1 METANKKFRY
11 SIRKFKVGVGSVLIA
26 TCLLGAGVST
36 PTAFATTETSTAT
49 QVEAAQPTS
58 ETEPTVQIT
67 GTVSTENTNS
77 ESKVAPEVK
86 EEAPVAEKAETA
98 TNSAEQNVVSEP
110 EKSEE
115 PTPAPAALTSE
126 AKEEVPAKTPKNKEI
141 DSKIQTILQELN
153 RDLKELEVFRE
164 YNGPDYSLQKSF
176 WTDLSRVGKQQM
188 EYIQT
193 LNEDSSDIDRV
204 YWELI
209 DFKNHIKMERLTREV
224 AQYRNKYANNPE
236 IEKEYKEHLEQ
247 TETNTYATQGAD
259 NLIISSNRAEQAL
272 ERIKEIAEKIE
283 GDNLKTEV
291 PKEAPKVAEKPKLD
305 FKVQTR
311 TTYKFLDFE
320 TKEQE
325 DPNLPLGK
333 KEERQKGER
342 GEESET
348 YQDVIVGDKI
358 VASTLIS
365 QNRKAPVNHL
375 IAKGT
380 LVEKHP
386 DTAPTAPEKPKLD
399 FTVKERVEREILD
412 YMVEEQDDASL
423 PLGQIKVLR
432 EGQKGELVKKYQDVI
447 VEGNVIASN
456 LLSEDRKAPVNHL
469 IAKGTL
475 VEKHPDTAP
484 TAPEKPK
491 LDFTVKERVERE
503 ILDYMVEEQDDASL
517 PLGQT
522 KVLREGQKGE
532 LVKKYQ
538 DVIVEGNVIASN
550 LLSEDRKA
558 PVNRLIA
565 KGTLVEKTPDA
576 PAPKAEEDTPTPAP
590 KVDEVPAPMP
600 DTPAP
605 KTEKEVPTPAPKEED
620 TPAPKVEEEIQ
631 EPKTEEKTP
640 ETKEETP
647 VPTPDA
653 APAPTPKEEAPKTE
667 EDAPTPAPETPKV
680 EEETE
685 APAPKAEEEVPTPDP
700 VPETPMDQPKME
712 EPKSEMPA
720 PAPKEDEVP
729 APMPDTPAPK
739 AEDEV
744 PAPTPM
750 PDTPMDKPKTDKV
763 ESDKQMPEAKQPEME
778 QPKAEDVPKEEM
790 PKSEQPKAEDSA
802 PKTAVPEVA
811 PKTAEKPNLDF
822 TTKERKVEEALPIKE
837 EIRYD
842 ASLPLGKSYLLQE
855 GKAGKKVSVY
865 QDVIVDGKV
874 VATNLL
880 SETVVEGQNRI
891 LVKGSLE
898 MKKEEV
904 KTTPSVQSN
913 PTMSQKG
920 APSANKATL
929 PATGEQRNNLAL
941 VGLGLAGISLAVV
954 ATAINKKSK
963 DQI

>member
-1 METANKKFRY
+1 METAKKKFRY

-36 PTAFATTETSTAT
+36 PTAFATTVASEST
-49 QVEAAQPTS
+49 QVEATQPTG

-67 GTVSTENTNS
+67 GTVSTENTNL
-77 ESKVAPEVK
+77 ESKVAPEAK
-86 EEAPVAEKAETA
+86 EEVPAISETPVAEKADPEVK
-98 TNSAEQNVVSEP
+98 SAEQNIASEP

-126 AKEEVPAKTPKNKEI
+126 AKEEISENTEVKNSPLQNLKKLVKE
-141 DSKIQTILQELN
+141 LE
-153 RDLKELEVFRE
+153 RDLEELEVFRD
-164 YNGPDYSLQKSF
+164 YTKSDYSLQKETWESF
-176 WTDLSRVGKQQM
+176 SSVGEADIKLAHTL
-188 EYIQT
+188 EEGDAKIQ
-193 LNEDSSDIDRV
+193 SV
-204 YWELI
+204 YGRLA
-209 DFKNHIKMERLTREV
+209 DFKHHITMERLTREV
-224 AQYRNKYANNPE
+224 AQYRTKYAGDQK
-236 IEKEYKEHLEQ
+236 IEEEYKQHLEQ
-247 TETNTYATQGAD
+247 REDSGTFSQEGD
-259 NLIISSNRAEQAL
+259 PLRRSVEKSEQAL
-272 ERIKEIAEKIE
+272 QRIKERAEEIE

-291 PKEAPKVAEKPKLD
+291 PKEAPRVAEKPKLD

-311 TTYKFLDFE
+311 TTYQFLDFE

-325 DPNLPLGK
+325 DPNLPLGE

-348 YQDVIVGDKI
+348 YQDVIVGDTI

-365 QNRKAPVNHL
+365 KKRKEPVDHL

-386 DTAPTAPEKPKLD
+386 DTAPTAPEKPKLE

-423 PLGQIKVLR
+423 PLGQTKVLR

-456 LLSEDRKAPVNHL
+456 LLSEDRKAPVNRL
-469 IAKGTL
+469 IAKNML

-491 LDFTVKERVERE
+491 LEFTVKERVERE

-565 KGTLVEKTPDA
+565 KGMLVEKTPDITS
-576 PAPKAEEDTPTPAP
+576 KAEDEALKPMEPEADKPTP
-590 KVDEVPAPMP
+590 
-600 DTPAP
+600 
-605 KTEKEVPTPAPKEED
+605 PTP
-620 TPAPKVEEEIQ
+620 
-631 EPKTEEKTP
+631 
-640 ETKEETP
+640 
-647 VPTPDA
+647 
-653 APAPTPKEEAPKTE
+653 EAPKTE
-667 EDAPTPAPETPKV
+667 MSDAEQPKV
-680 EEETE
+680 DKPQME
-685 APAPKAEEEVPTPDP
+685 A
-700 VPETPMDQPKME
+700 
-712 EPKSEMPA
+712 
-720 PAPKEDEVP
+720 
-729 APMPDTPAPK
+729 
-739 AEDEV
+739 
-744 PAPTPM
+744 
-750 PDTPMDKPKTDKV
+750 PKTDKV

-778 QPKAEDVPKEEM
+778 QPKAEDMPKEEM
-790 PKSEQPKAEDSA
+790 PKAEKPKAEDSA

-811 PKTAEKPNLDF
+811 PKTAEKPKLDF
-822 TTKERKVEEALPIKE
+822 ITKERKVEEALPIKE

-842 ASLPLGKSYLLQE
+842 ASLALGKSYLLQE

-913 PTMSQKG
+913 PTLSHKG

>member
-1 METANKKFRY
+1 
-11 SIRKFKVGVGSVLIA
+11 A

-36 PTAFATTETSTAT
+36 PTTFATTETSTAT
-49 QVEAAQPTS
+49 QVEATQPTS

-77 ESKVAPEVK
+77 ESKVTPEVK
-86 EEAPVAEKAETA
+86 KEAPVAEKAETA
-98 TNSAEQNVVSEP
+98 TKSAEQKVASEP
-110 EKSEE
+110 EKTEE
-115 PTPAPAALTSE
+115 PTPTPAALTSE
-126 AKEEVPAKTPKNKEI
+126 AKEEVSAETPKNEEI
-141 DSKIQTILQELN
+141 DLKIQDILQELD
-153 RDLKELEVFRE
+153 RDLKELEVFRD
-164 YNGPDYSLQKSF
+164 YTGSDYSLQKMLWADSLEF
-176 WTDLSRVGKQQM
+176 GKKHMDYVRNLKKGTPTKADYVKLS
-188 EYIQT
+188 
-193 LNEDSSDIDRV
+193 
-204 YWELI
+204 
-209 DFKNHIKMERLTREV
+209 DFKHYITMERLTREV
-224 AQYRNKYANNPE
+224 AQYREKYVGDSE
-236 IEKEYKEHLEQ
+236 IEKEYKAHLEQ
-247 TETNTYATQGAD
+247 REDSGTFSQEGD
-259 NLIISSNRAEQAL
+259 LLRISVERSEQAL
-272 ERIKEIAEKIE
+272 KRIKERAEEIE

-305 FKVQTR
+305 FKVQKR
-311 TTYKFLDFE
+311 TTYQFLDFE

-325 DPNLPLGK
+325 DPNLPLGEK
-333 KEERQKGER
+333 VERQKGER
-342 GEESET
+342 GEASET

-358 VASTLIS
+358 VASILIS
-365 QNRKAPVNHL
+365 QNRKAPVDHL
-375 IAKGT
+375 IAKGI

-432 EGQKGELVKKYQDVI
+432 EGQK
-447 VEGNVIASN
+447 S
-456 LLSEDRKAPVNHL
+456 
-469 IAKGTL
+469 
-475 VEKHPDTAP
+475 
-484 TAPEKPK
+484 
-491 LDFTVKERVERE
+491 
-503 ILDYMVEEQDDASL
+503 
-517 PLGQT
+517 
-522 KVLREGQKGE
+522 E

-576 PAPKAEEDTPTPAP
+576 PAPKAEEDTP
-590 KVDEVPAPMP
+590 
-600 DTPAP
+600 
-605 KTEKEVPTPAPKEED
+605 
-620 TPAPKVEEEIQ
+620 
-631 EPKTEEKTP
+631 
-640 ETKEETP
+640 
-647 VPTPDA
+647 
-653 APAPTPKEEAPKTE
+653 
-667 EDAPTPAPETPKV
+667 
-680 EEETE
+680 
-685 APAPKAEEEVPTPDP
+685 
-700 VPETPMDQPKME
+700 
-712 EPKSEMPA
+712 
-720 PAPKEDEVP
+720 
-729 APMPDTPAPK
+729 
-739 AEDEV
+739 
-744 PAPTPM
+744 
-750 PDTPMDKPKTDKV
+750 MDKPKTDKV
-763 ESDKQMPEAKQPEME
+763 ESDKQMPEAKQPEMK
-778 QPKAEDVPKEEM
+778 QPKAEDMPKEEM
-790 PKSEQPKAEDSA
+790 PKAEQPNAEDSA

-811 PKTAEKPNLDF
+811 PKTAEKPKLDF
-822 TTKERKVEEALPIKE
+822 ATKERKVEEALLIKE

-842 ASLPLGKSYLLQE
+842 ASLALGKSYLLQE

-874 VATNLL
+874 VSTNLL

-941 VGLGLAGISLAVV
+941 VGLGLAGISLAVI

>member
-1 METANKKFRY
+1 METAKKKFRY

-26 TCLLGAGVST
+26 TCLLGAGVSI
-36 PTAFATTETSTAT
+36 PTAFATTVASEST
-49 QVEAAQPTS
+49 QVEATQPTG

-67 GTVSTENTNS
+67 GTVSTENTNL
-77 ESKVAPEVK
+77 ESKVAPEAK
-86 EEAPVAEKAETA
+86 EEVPATSETPVAEKADPEVK
-98 TNSAEQNVVSEP
+98 SAEQNIASEP

-126 AKEEVPAKTPKNKEI
+126 AKEEISENTEVKNSPLQNLKKLVKE
-141 DSKIQTILQELN
+141 LE
-153 RDLKELEVFRE
+153 RDLEELEVFRD
-164 YNGPDYSLQKSF
+164 YTKSDYSLQKETWESF
-176 WTDLSRVGKQQM
+176 LSVGEADIKLAHTL
-188 EYIQT
+188 EEGDAKIQ
-193 LNEDSSDIDRV
+193 SV
-204 YWELI
+204 YGRLA
-209 DFKNHIKMERLTREV
+209 DFKHHITMERLTREV
-224 AQYRNKYANNPE
+224 AQYRKKYINDPE
-236 IEKEYKEHLEQ
+236 IEKEYKTYLEQ
-247 TETNTYATQGAD
+247 REDSGTFSQEGDLLRVSVGNSEA
-259 NLIISSNRAEQAL
+259 AL
-272 ERIKEIAEKIE
+272 ERIKERAEKIE

-291 PKEAPKVAEKPKLD
+291 PKEAPRVAEKPKLD

-311 TTYKFLDFE
+311 TTYQFLDFE

-325 DPNLPLGK
+325 DPNLPLGE

-348 YQDVIVGDKI
+348 YQDVIVGDTI

-365 QNRKAPVNHL
+365 KKRKDPVDHL

-423 PLGQIKVLR
+423 PI
-432 EGQKGELVKKYQDVI
+432 
-447 VEGNVIASN
+447 
-456 LLSEDRKAPVNHL
+456 
-469 IAKGTL
+469 
-475 VEKHPDTAP
+475 
-484 TAPEKPK
+484 
-491 LDFTVKERVERE
+491 
-503 ILDYMVEEQDDASL
+503 
-517 PLGQT
+517 GQT

-565 KGTLVEKTPDA
+565 KNMLVEKHPDTAPTAPEKPKLEFTVKERVEREILDYMVEEQDDASLPLGQTKVLREGQKGELIKKYQDVIVEGNVIASNLLSEDRKAPVNRLIAKGTLVEKTPDITS
-576 PAPKAEEDTPTPAP
+576 KAEDEALKPMEPEADKPTP
-590 KVDEVPAPMP
+590 
-600 DTPAP
+600 
-605 KTEKEVPTPAPKEED
+605 PTP
-620 TPAPKVEEEIQ
+620 
-631 EPKTEEKTP
+631 
-640 ETKEETP
+640 
-647 VPTPDA
+647 
-653 APAPTPKEEAPKTE
+653 EAPKTE
-667 EDAPTPAPETPKV
+667 MSDAEQPKV
-680 EEETE
+680 DKPQME
-685 APAPKAEEEVPTPDP
+685 A
-700 VPETPMDQPKME
+700 
-712 EPKSEMPA
+712 
-720 PAPKEDEVP
+720 
-729 APMPDTPAPK
+729 
-739 AEDEV
+739 
-744 PAPTPM
+744 
-750 PDTPMDKPKTDKV
+750 PKTDKV

-778 QPKAEDVPKEEM
+778 QPKAEDMPKEEM
-790 PKSEQPKAEDSA
+790 PKAEQPKAEDSA

-811 PKTAEKPNLDF
+811 PKTAEKPKLDF

-842 ASLPLGKSYLLQE
+842 ASLALGKSYLLQE

-913 PTMSQKG
+913 PTLSHKG

-963 DQI
+963 NQI

>member
-36 PTAFATTETSTAT
+36 PTTFATTETSTAT
-49 QVEAAQPTS
+49 QVEATQPTS

-77 ESKVAPEVK
+77 ESKVTPEVK
-86 EEAPVAEKAETA
+86 KEAPVAEKVETA
-98 TNSAEQNVVSEP
+98 TKSAEQKVASEP
-110 EKSEE
+110 EKTEE
-115 PTPAPAALTSE
+115 PTPTPAALTSE
-126 AKEEVPAKTPKNKEI
+126 AKEEVSAETPKNEEI
-141 DSKIQTILQELN
+141 DLKIQDILQELD
-153 RDLKELEVFRE
+153 RDLKELEVFRD
-164 YNGPDYSLQKSF
+164 YTGSDYSLQKMLWADSLEF
-176 WTDLSRVGKQQM
+176 GKKHMDYVRNLKKGTPTKADYVKLS
-188 EYIQT
+188 
-193 LNEDSSDIDRV
+193 
-204 YWELI
+204 
-209 DFKNHIKMERLTREV
+209 DFKHYITMERLTREV
-224 AQYRNKYANNPE
+224 AQYREKYVGDSE
-236 IEKEYKEHLEQ
+236 IEKEYKAHLEQ
-247 TETNTYATQGAD
+247 REDSGTFSQEGD
-259 NLIISSNRAEQAL
+259 LLRISVERSEQAL
-272 ERIKEIAEKIE
+272 KRIKERAEEIE

-305 FKVQTR
+305 FKVQKR
-311 TTYKFLDFE
+311 TTYQFLDFE

-325 DPNLPLGK
+325 DPNLPLGEK
-333 KEERQKGER
+333 VERQKGER
-342 GEESET
+342 GEASET

-358 VASTLIS
+358 VASILIS
-365 QNRKAPVNHL
+365 QNRKAPVDHL

-432 EGQKGELVKKYQDVI
+432 EGQK
-447 VEGNVIASN
+447 S
-456 LLSEDRKAPVNHL
+456 
-469 IAKGTL
+469 
-475 VEKHPDTAP
+475 
-484 TAPEKPK
+484 
-491 LDFTVKERVERE
+491 
-503 ILDYMVEEQDDASL
+503 
-517 PLGQT
+517 
-522 KVLREGQKGE
+522 E

-576 PAPKAEEDTPTPAP
+576 PAPKAEEDTP
-590 KVDEVPAPMP
+590 
-600 DTPAP
+600 
-605 KTEKEVPTPAPKEED
+605 
-620 TPAPKVEEEIQ
+620 
-631 EPKTEEKTP
+631 
-640 ETKEETP
+640 
-647 VPTPDA
+647 
-653 APAPTPKEEAPKTE
+653 
-667 EDAPTPAPETPKV
+667 
-680 EEETE
+680 
-685 APAPKAEEEVPTPDP
+685 
-700 VPETPMDQPKME
+700 
-712 EPKSEMPA
+712 
-720 PAPKEDEVP
+720 
-729 APMPDTPAPK
+729 
-739 AEDEV
+739 
-744 PAPTPM
+744 
-750 PDTPMDKPKTDKV
+750 MDKPKTDKV
-763 ESDKQMPEAKQPEME
+763 ESDKQMPEAKQPEMK
-778 QPKAEDVPKEEM
+778 QPKAEDMPKEEM
-790 PKSEQPKAEDSA
+790 PKAEQPNAEDSA

-811 PKTAEKPNLDF
+811 PKTAEKPKLDF
-822 TTKERKVEEALPIKE
+822 ATKERKVEEALLIKE

-842 ASLPLGKSYLLQE
+842 ASLALGKSYLLQE

-874 VATNLL
+874 VSTNLL

-941 VGLGLAGISLAVV
+941 VGLGLAGISLAVI

>member
-1 METANKKFRY
+1 METAKKKFRY

-26 TCLLGAGVST
+26 TCLLGAGVSI
-36 PTAFATTETSTAT
+36 PTAFATTVASEST
-49 QVEAAQPTS
+49 QVEATQPTG

-67 GTVSTENTNS
+67 GTVSTENTNL
-77 ESKVAPEVK
+77 ESKVAPEAK
-86 EEAPVAEKAETA
+86 EEVPAISETPVAEKADPEVK
-98 TNSAEQNVVSEP
+98 SAEQNIASEP

-126 AKEEVPAKTPKNKEI
+126 AKEEISENTEVKNSPLQNLKKLVKE
-141 DSKIQTILQELN
+141 LE
-153 RDLKELEVFRE
+153 RDLEELEVFRD
-164 YNGPDYSLQKSF
+164 YTKSDYSLQKETWESF
-176 WTDLSRVGKQQM
+176 SSVGEADIKLAHTL
-188 EYIQT
+188 EEGDAKIQ
-193 LNEDSSDIDRV
+193 SV
-204 YWELI
+204 YGRLA
-209 DFKNHIKMERLTREV
+209 DFKHHITMERLTREV
-224 AQYRNKYANNPE
+224 AQYRKKYINDPE
-236 IEKEYKEHLEQ
+236 IEKEYKTYLEQ
-247 TETNTYATQGAD
+247 REDSGTFSQEGDLLRVSVGNSEA
-259 NLIISSNRAEQAL
+259 AL
-272 ERIKEIAEKIE
+272 ERIKERAEKIE

-291 PKEAPKVAEKPKLD
+291 PKEAPRVAEKPKLD

-311 TTYKFLDFE
+311 TTYQFLDFE

-325 DPNLPLGK
+325 DPNLPLGE

-348 YQDVIVGDKI
+348 YQDVIVGDTI

-365 QNRKAPVNHL
+365 KKRK
-375 IAKGT
+375 
-380 LVEKHP
+380 E
-386 DTAPTAPEKPKLD
+386 
-399 FTVKERVEREILD
+399 
-412 YMVEEQDDASL
+412 
-423 PLGQIKVLR
+423 
-432 EGQKGELVKKYQDVI
+432 
-447 VEGNVIASN
+447 
-456 LLSEDRKAPVNHL
+456 PVNHL

-565 KGTLVEKTPDA
+565 KNMLVEKHPDTAPTAPEKPKLDFTVKERVEREILDYMVEEQDDASLPLGQTKVLREGQKGELVKKYQDVIVEGNVIASNLLSEDRKAPVNRLIAKGMLVEKTPDITS
-576 PAPKAEEDTPTPAP
+576 KAEDEALKPMEPEAGKPTP
-590 KVDEVPAPMP
+590 
-600 DTPAP
+600 
-605 KTEKEVPTPAPKEED
+605 PTP
-620 TPAPKVEEEIQ
+620 
-631 EPKTEEKTP
+631 
-640 ETKEETP
+640 
-647 VPTPDA
+647 
-653 APAPTPKEEAPKTE
+653 EAPKTE
-667 EDAPTPAPETPKV
+667 MSDAEQPKV
-680 EEETE
+680 DKPQME
-685 APAPKAEEEVPTPDP
+685 A
-700 VPETPMDQPKME
+700 
-712 EPKSEMPA
+712 
-720 PAPKEDEVP
+720 
-729 APMPDTPAPK
+729 
-739 AEDEV
+739 
-744 PAPTPM
+744 
-750 PDTPMDKPKTDKV
+750 PKTDKV

-778 QPKAEDVPKEEM
+778 QPKAEDMPKEEM
-790 PKSEQPKAEDSA
+790 PKAEHPKAEDST

-811 PKTAEKPNLDF
+811 PKTAEKPKLDF

-842 ASLPLGKSYLLQE
+842 ASLALGKSYLLQE

-913 PTMSQKG
+913 PTLSHKG

-941 VGLGLAGISLAVV
+941 VGLGLAGISLTVV

>member
-1 METANKKFRY
+1 METAKKKFRY

-26 TCLLGAGVST
+26 TCLLGAGVSI
-36 PTAFATTETSTAT
+36 PTAFATTVASEST
-49 QVEAAQPTS
+49 QVEATQPTG

-67 GTVSTENTNS
+67 GTVSTENTNL
-77 ESKVAPEVK
+77 ESKVAPEAK
-86 EEAPVAEKAETA
+86 EEVPATSETPVAEKADPEVK
-98 TNSAEQNVVSEP
+98 SAEQNIASEP

-126 AKEEVPAKTPKNKEI
+126 AKEEVSENTEVKNSPLQNLKKLVKE
-141 DSKIQTILQELN
+141 LE
-153 RDLKELEVFRE
+153 RDLEELEVFRD
-164 YNGPDYSLQKSF
+164 YTKSDYSLQKETWESF
-176 WTDLSRVGKQQM
+176 SSVGEADIKLAHTL
-188 EYIQT
+188 EEGDAKIQ
-193 LNEDSSDIDRV
+193 SV
-204 YWELI
+204 YGRLA
-209 DFKNHIKMERLTREV
+209 DFKHHITMERLTREV
-224 AQYRNKYANNPE
+224 AQYRTKYAGDQK
-236 IEKEYKEHLEQ
+236 IEEEYKQHLEQ
-247 TETNTYATQGAD
+247 REDSGTFSQEGD
-259 NLIISSNRAEQAL
+259 PLRRSVEKSEQAL
-272 ERIKEIAEKIE
+272 QRIKERAEEIE

-291 PKEAPKVAEKPKLD
+291 PKEAPRVAEKPKLD

-311 TTYKFLDFE
+311 TTYQFLDFE

-325 DPNLPLGK
+325 DPNLPLGE

-348 YQDVIVGDKI
+348 YQDVIVGDTI

-365 QNRKAPVNHL
+365 KKRKEPVNHL

-386 DTAPTAPEKPKLD
+386 DTAPTAPEKPKLE

-423 PLGQIKVLR
+423 PLGQTKVLR

-456 LLSEDRKAPVNHL
+456 LLSEDRKAPVNRL
-469 IAKGTL
+469 IAKNML

-565 KGTLVEKTPDA
+565 KGTLVEKTPDITS
-576 PAPKAEEDTPTPAP
+576 KAEDEALKPMEPEADKPTP
-590 KVDEVPAPMP
+590 
-600 DTPAP
+600 
-605 KTEKEVPTPAPKEED
+605 PTP
-620 TPAPKVEEEIQ
+620 
-631 EPKTEEKTP
+631 
-640 ETKEETP
+640 
-647 VPTPDA
+647 
-653 APAPTPKEEAPKTE
+653 EAPKTE
-667 EDAPTPAPETPKV
+667 MSDAEQPKV
-680 EEETE
+680 DKPQME
-685 APAPKAEEEVPTPDP
+685 A
-700 VPETPMDQPKME
+700 
-712 EPKSEMPA
+712 
-720 PAPKEDEVP
+720 
-729 APMPDTPAPK
+729 
-739 AEDEV
+739 
-744 PAPTPM
+744 
-750 PDTPMDKPKTDKV
+750 PKTDKV

-778 QPKAEDVPKEEM
+778 QPKAEDMPKEEM
-790 PKSEQPKAEDSA
+790 PKAEQPKAEDST

-811 PKTAEKPNLDF
+811 PKTAEKPKLDF
-822 TTKERKVEEALPIKE
+822 ITKERKVEEALPIKE

-842 ASLPLGKSYLLQE
+842 ASLALGKSYLLQE

-913 PTMSQKG
+913 PTLSHKG

-929 PATGEQRNNLAL
+929 PETGEQRNNLAL
-941 VGLGLAGISLAVV
+941 VGLGLAGISLTVV

>member
-1 METANKKFRY
+1 METAKKKFRY

-36 PTAFATTETSTAT
+36 TTAFATTVISEST
-49 QVEAAQPTS
+49 QVEATQPTG

-67 GTVSTENTNS
+67 GTVSTENTNL
-77 ESKVAPEVK
+77 ESKVAPEAK
-86 EEAPVAEKAETA
+86 EEVPATSETPVAEKADPEVK
-98 TNSAEQNVVSEP
+98 SAEQNIASEP

-126 AKEEVPAKTPKNKEI
+126 AKEEVSENTEVKNSPLQNLKKLVKE
-141 DSKIQTILQELN
+141 LE
-153 RDLKELEVFRE
+153 RDLEELEVFRD
-164 YNGPDYSLQKSF
+164 YTKSDYSLQKETWESF
-176 WTDLSRVGKQQM
+176 LSVGEADIKLAHTL
-188 EYIQT
+188 EEGDAKIQ
-193 LNEDSSDIDRV
+193 SV
-204 YWELI
+204 YGRLA
-209 DFKNHIKMERLTREV
+209 DFKHHITMERLTREV
-224 AQYRNKYANNPE
+224 AQYRKKYINDPE
-236 IEKEYKEHLEQ
+236 IEKEYKTYLEQ
-247 TETNTYATQGAD
+247 REDSGTFSQEGDLLRVSVGNSEA
-259 NLIISSNRAEQAL
+259 AL
-272 ERIKEIAEKIE
+272 ERIKERAEKIE

-291 PKEAPKVAEKPKLD
+291 PKEAPRVAEKPKLD
-305 FKVQTR
+305 FKVQKR
-311 TTYKFLDFE
+311 TTYQFLDFE

-325 DPNLPLGK
+325 DPNLPLGE

-348 YQDVIVGDKI
+348 YQDVIVGDTI

-365 QNRKAPVNHL
+365 KKRKEPVDHL

-423 PLGQIKVLR
+423 PLGQTRVLR

-456 LLSEDRKAPVNHL
+456 LLSEDRKAPVNRL
-469 IAKGTL
+469 IAKNML

-491 LDFTVKERVERE
+491 LEFTVKERVERE

-565 KGTLVEKTPDA
+565 KGMLVEKTPDITSKA
-576 PAPKAEEDTPTPAP
+576 EDEALKPMEPEADKPTPPAP
-590 KVDEVPAPMP
+590 
-600 DTPAP
+600 
-605 KTEKEVPTPAPKEED
+605 
-620 TPAPKVEEEIQ
+620 
-631 EPKTEEKTP
+631 
-640 ETKEETP
+640 
-647 VPTPDA
+647 
-653 APAPTPKEEAPKTE
+653 EAPKTE
-667 EDAPTPAPETPKV
+667 MSDAEQPKV
-680 EEETE
+680 DKPQME
-685 APAPKAEEEVPTPDP
+685 A
-700 VPETPMDQPKME
+700 
-712 EPKSEMPA
+712 
-720 PAPKEDEVP
+720 
-729 APMPDTPAPK
+729 
-739 AEDEV
+739 
-744 PAPTPM
+744 
-750 PDTPMDKPKTDKV
+750 PKTDKV

-778 QPKAEDVPKEEM
+778 QPKAEDMPKEEM
-790 PKSEQPKAEDSA
+790 PKAEQPKAGDSA

-811 PKTAEKPNLDF
+811 PKTAEKPKLDF

-842 ASLPLGKSYLLQE
+842 ASLALGKSYLLQE

-904 KTTPSVQSN
+904 EITPSVQSN
-913 PTMSQKG
+913 PTLSHKG

-929 PATGEQRNNLAL
+929 PATGEQRNNLSL

>member
-26 TCLLGAGVST
+26 TCLLGARVST
-36 PTAFATTETSTAT
+36 PTAFAVTDSSTAT
-49 QVEAAQPTS
+49 QVEATQPMS

-86 EEAPVAEKAETA
+86 EEVPVAEKAETV
-98 TNSAEQNVVSEP
+98 TKSAEQKVASEP
-110 EKSEE
+110 EKTEE
-115 PTPAPAALTSE
+115 STPAPAALTSE
-126 AKEEVPAKTPKNKEI
+126 AKDIEQENVEVKNSPLQNLKKLVKE
-141 DSKIQTILQELN
+141 LE
-153 RDLKELEVFRE
+153 RDLEELEVFRD
-164 YNGPDYSLQKSF
+164 YTRSDYSLQKETWESF
-176 WTDLSRVGKQQM
+176 FSVGEADMKLAHTL
-188 EYIQT
+188 EEGDAKIQ
-193 LNEDSSDIDRV
+193 SV
-204 YWELI
+204 YGRLA
-209 DFKNHIKMERLTREV
+209 DFKHHITMERLTREV
-224 AQYRNKYANNPE
+224 AQYRKKYINDPE
-236 IEKEYKEHLEQ
+236 IEKEYKTYLEQ
-247 TETNTYATQGAD
+247 REDSGTFSQEGDLLRVSVGNSEA
-259 NLIISSNRAEQAL
+259 AL
-272 ERIKEIAEKIE
+272 ERIKERAEKIE

-305 FKVQTR
+305 FKVQKR
-311 TTYKFLDFE
+311 TTYQFLDFE

-325 DPNLPLGK
+325 DPNLPLGEK
-333 KEERQKGER
+333 VERQKGER
-342 GEESET
+342 GEASET

-365 QNRKAPVNHL
+365 KKRKDPVDHL

-423 PLGQIKVLR
+423 PLGQTKVLR
-432 EGQKGELVKKYQDVI
+432 EGQKGEVVKKYQDVI

-469 IAKGTL
+469 IAKNIL

-576 PAPKAEEDTPTPAP
+576 PAPKAEE
-590 KVDEVPAPMP
+590 
-600 DTPAP
+600 
-605 KTEKEVPTPAPKEED
+605 
-620 TPAPKVEEEIQ
+620 
-631 EPKTEEKTP
+631 
-640 ETKEETP
+640 
-647 VPTPDA
+647 
-653 APAPTPKEEAPKTE
+653 
-667 EDAPTPAPETPKV
+667 
-680 EEETE
+680 
-685 APAPKAEEEVPTPDP
+685 
-700 VPETPMDQPKME
+700 
-712 EPKSEMPA
+712 
-720 PAPKEDEVP
+720 
-729 APMPDTPAPK
+729 
-739 AEDEV
+739 EV

-750 PDTPMDKPKTDKV
+750 PETPMDKPKTDKV
-763 ESDKQMPEAKQPEME
+763 ESDKQMPEAKQP
-778 QPKAEDVPKEEM
+778 KAEDMPKEEM
-790 PKSEQPKAEDSA
+790 PKAEQPKAENSA

-811 PKTAEKPNLDF
+811 PKTAEKPKLDF

-842 ASLPLGKSYLLQE
+842 TSLALGKSYLLQE

-913 PTMSQKG
+913 PTLSHKG

-941 VGLGLAGISLAVV
+941 VGLGLAGISLVVV

>member
-1 METANKKFRY
+1 METAKKKFRY

-36 PTAFATTETSTAT
+36 TTAFATTVTSEST
-49 QVEAAQPTS
+49 QVEATQPTG

-67 GTVSTENTNS
+67 GTVSTENTNL
-77 ESKVAPEVK
+77 ESKVAPEAK
-86 EEAPVAEKAETA
+86 EEVPATSETPVAEKADPEVK
-98 TNSAEQNVVSEP
+98 SAEQNIASEP

-126 AKEEVPAKTPKNKEI
+126 AKEEISENTEVKNSPLQNLKKLVKE
-141 DSKIQTILQELN
+141 LE
-153 RDLKELEVFRE
+153 RDLEELEVFRD
-164 YNGPDYSLQKSF
+164 YTKSDYSLQKETWESF
-176 WTDLSRVGKQQM
+176 SSVGEADIKLAHTL
-188 EYIQT
+188 EEGDAKIQ
-193 LNEDSSDIDRV
+193 SV
-204 YWELI
+204 YGRLA
-209 DFKNHIKMERLTREV
+209 DFKHHITMERLTREV
-224 AQYRNKYANNPE
+224 AQYRTKYAGDQK
-236 IEKEYKEHLEQ
+236 IEEEYKQHLEQ
-247 TETNTYATQGAD
+247 REDSGTFSQEGD
-259 NLIISSNRAEQAL
+259 PLRRSVEKSEQAL
-272 ERIKEIAEKIE
+272 QRIKERAEEIE

-291 PKEAPKVAEKPKLD
+291 PKEAPRVAEKPKLD

-311 TTYKFLDFE
+311 TTYQFLDFE

-325 DPNLPLGK
+325 DPNLPLGE

-348 YQDVIVGDKI
+348 YQDVIVGDTI

-365 QNRKAPVNHL
+365 KKRKEPV
-375 IAKGT
+375 
-380 LVEKHP
+380 
-386 DTAPTAPEKPKLD
+386 D
-399 FTVKERVEREILD
+399 
-412 YMVEEQDDASL
+412 
-423 PLGQIKVLR
+423 
-432 EGQKGELVKKYQDVI
+432 
-447 VEGNVIASN
+447 
-456 LLSEDRKAPVNHL
+456 HL

-565 KGTLVEKTPDA
+565 KGMLVEKTPDITS
-576 PAPKAEEDTPTPAP
+576 KAEDEALKPMEPEADKPTP
-590 KVDEVPAPMP
+590 
-600 DTPAP
+600 
-605 KTEKEVPTPAPKEED
+605 PTP
-620 TPAPKVEEEIQ
+620 
-631 EPKTEEKTP
+631 
-640 ETKEETP
+640 
-647 VPTPDA
+647 
-653 APAPTPKEEAPKTE
+653 EAPKTE
-667 EDAPTPAPETPKV
+667 MSDAEQPKV
-680 EEETE
+680 DKPQME
-685 APAPKAEEEVPTPDP
+685 A
-700 VPETPMDQPKME
+700 
-712 EPKSEMPA
+712 
-720 PAPKEDEVP
+720 
-729 APMPDTPAPK
+729 
-739 AEDEV
+739 
-744 PAPTPM
+744 
-750 PDTPMDKPKTDKV
+750 PKTDKV

-778 QPKAEDVPKEEM
+778 QPKAEDMPKEEM
-790 PKSEQPKAEDSA
+790 PKAEQPKAEDSA

-811 PKTAEKPNLDF
+811 PKTAEKPKLDF
-822 TTKERKVEEALPIKE
+822 ITKERKVEEALPIKE

-842 ASLPLGKSYLLQE
+842 ASLALGKSYLLQE

-913 PTMSQKG
+913 PTLSHKG

-941 VGLGLAGISLAVV
+941 VGLGLAGISLTVV

>member
-36 PTAFATTETSTAT
+36 PTTFATTETSTAT
-49 QVEAAQPTS
+49 QVEATQPTS

-77 ESKVAPEVK
+77 ESKVTPEVK
-86 EEAPVAEKAETA
+86 KEAPVAEKAETA
-98 TNSAEQNVVSEP
+98 TKSAEQKVASEP
-110 EKSEE
+110 EKTEE
-115 PTPAPAALTSE
+115 PTPTPAALTSE
-126 AKEEVPAKTPKNKEI
+126 AKEEVSAETPKNEEI
-141 DSKIQTILQELN
+141 DLKIQDILQELD
-153 RDLKELEVFRE
+153 RDLKELEVFRD
-164 YNGPDYSLQKSF
+164 YTGSDYSLQKMLWADSLEF
-176 WTDLSRVGKQQM
+176 GKKHMDYVRNLKKGTPTKADYVKLS
-188 EYIQT
+188 
-193 LNEDSSDIDRV
+193 
-204 YWELI
+204 
-209 DFKNHIKMERLTREV
+209 DFKHYITMERLTREV
-224 AQYRNKYANNPE
+224 AQYREKYVGDSE
-236 IEKEYKEHLEQ
+236 IEKEYKAHLEQ
-247 TETNTYATQGAD
+247 REDSGTFSQEGD
-259 NLIISSNRAEQAL
+259 LLRISVERSEQAL
-272 ERIKEIAEKIE
+272 KRIKERAEEIE

-305 FKVQTR
+305 FKVQKR
-311 TTYKFLDFE
+311 TTYQFLDFE

-325 DPNLPLGK
+325 DPNLPLGEK
-333 KEERQKGER
+333 VERQKGER
-342 GEESET
+342 GEASET

-358 VASTLIS
+358 VASILIS
-365 QNRKAPVNHL
+365 QNRKAPVDHL

-432 EGQKGELVKKYQDVI
+432 EGQKSELVKKYQDVI

-456 LLSEDRKAPVNHL
+456 L
-469 IAKGTL
+469 
-475 VEKHPDTAP
+475 
-484 TAPEKPK
+484 
-491 LDFTVKERVERE
+491 F
-503 ILDYMVEEQDDASL
+503 
-517 PLGQT
+517 
-522 KVLREGQKGE
+522 
-532 LVKKYQ
+532 
-538 DVIVEGNVIASN
+538 
-550 LLSEDRKA
+550 SEDRKA

-576 PAPKAEEDTPTPAP
+576 PAPKAEEDTP
-590 KVDEVPAPMP
+590 
-600 DTPAP
+600 
-605 KTEKEVPTPAPKEED
+605 
-620 TPAPKVEEEIQ
+620 
-631 EPKTEEKTP
+631 
-640 ETKEETP
+640 
-647 VPTPDA
+647 
-653 APAPTPKEEAPKTE
+653 
-667 EDAPTPAPETPKV
+667 
-680 EEETE
+680 
-685 APAPKAEEEVPTPDP
+685 
-700 VPETPMDQPKME
+700 
-712 EPKSEMPA
+712 
-720 PAPKEDEVP
+720 
-729 APMPDTPAPK
+729 
-739 AEDEV
+739 
-744 PAPTPM
+744 
-750 PDTPMDKPKTDKV
+750 MDKPKTDKV
-763 ESDKQMPEAKQPEME
+763 ESDKQMPEAKQPEMK
-778 QPKAEDVPKEEM
+778 QPKAEDMPKEEM
-790 PKSEQPKAEDSA
+790 PKAEQPNAEDSA

-811 PKTAEKPNLDF
+811 PKTAEKPKLDF
-822 TTKERKVEEALPIKE
+822 ATKERKVEEALLIKE

-842 ASLPLGKSYLLQE
+842 ASLALGKSYLLQE

-874 VATNLL
+874 VSTNLL

-941 VGLGLAGISLAVV
+941 VGLGLAGISLAVI

>member
-26 TCLLGAGVST
+26 TCLLGVGVST
-36 PTAFATTETSTAT
+36 PTAFATTVASEPT
-49 QVEAAQPTS
+49 QVEVAQPTS

-67 GTVSTENTNS
+67 GTVSTENINS
-77 ESKVAPEVK
+77 ESKVAPEAK
-86 EEAPVAEKAETA
+86 EEVPAISETPVAEKADPEVK
-98 TNSAEQNVVSEP
+98 SAEQNVASEP

-126 AKEEVPAKTPKNKEI
+126 AKEGVSENTEVKSSP
-141 DSKIQTILQELN
+141 LQEVQNL
-153 RDLKELEVFRE
+153 LKDVKRELEELEVFTE
-164 YNGPDYSLQKSF
+164 YDASVYWYQKSLWEQF
-176 WTDLSRVGKQQM
+176 SEIGKREMDRVL
-188 EYIQT
+188 T
-193 LNEDSSDIDRV
+193 LKEDSAEIKKVHESLF
-204 YWELI
+204 E
-209 DFKNHIKMERLTREV
+209 FGNQIKMERFTRQV
-224 AQYRNKYANNPE
+224 APYLEKYSDDEFIKNEYRTN
-236 IEKEYKEHLEQ
+236 LEQ
-247 TETNTYATQGAD
+247 SDNGSYASQGGNTFKAYVD
-259 NLIISSNRAEQAL
+259 KVEQSVERIVKRGEEL
-272 ERIKEIAEKIE
+272 ERK
-283 GDNLKTEV
+283 NLQKKV
-291 PKEAPKVAEKPKLD
+291 PDTAPKVAEKPKLD
-305 FKVQTR
+305 FKVQKR
-311 TTYKFLDFE
+311 TTYNFLDFE
-320 TKEQE
+320 TKEQD
-325 DPNLPLGK
+325 DPNLPLGEK
-333 KEERQKGER
+333 VERQKGER
-342 GEESET
+342 GEASET

-365 QNRKAPVNHL
+365 QNRKAPVDHL

-423 PLGQIKVLR
+423 PLGQTKVLR
-432 EGQKGELVKKYQDVI
+432 EGQTGELVKKYQDVI
-447 VEGNVIASN
+447 VEGKVIESK
-456 LLSEDRKAPVNHL
+456 LLSEDRKAPVNRL
-469 IAKGTL
+469 IAKNIL

-565 KGTLVEKTPDA
+565 KGTLVEKTPD
-576 PAPKAEEDTPTPAP
+576 T
-590 KVDEVPAPMP
+590 
-600 DTPAP
+600 
-605 KTEKEVPTPAPKEED
+605 
-620 TPAPKVEEEIQ
+620 
-631 EPKTEEKTP
+631 
-640 ETKEETP
+640 
-647 VPTPDA
+647 
-653 APAPTPKEEAPKTE
+653 
-667 EDAPTPAPETPKV
+667 
-680 EEETE
+680 
-685 APAPKAEEEVPTPDP
+685 PAPKAEEEVPTPAP
-700 VPETPMDQPKME
+700 VPETPMDKPKME
-712 EPKSEMPA
+712 NPKEEMPA
-720 PAPKEDEVP
+720 PAP
-729 APMPDTPAPK
+729 MPD
-739 AEDEV
+739 
-744 PAPTPM
+744 
-750 PDTPMDKPKTDKV
+750 
-763 ESDKQMPEAKQPEME
+763 AKRPEM
-778 QPKAEDVPKEEM
+778 
-790 PKSEQPKAEDSA
+790 EQPKAEDSA

-811 PKTAEKPNLDF
+811 PKTAEKPKLDF
-822 TTKERKVEEALPIKE
+822 TTKERKAEEALPIKE

-842 ASLPLGKSYLLQE
+842 ASLALGKSYLLQE

-865 QDVIVDGKV
+865 QDVVVDGKV

-913 PTMSQKG
+913 PAMSHKG

>member
-11 SIRKFKVGVGSVLIA
+11 SIRKFKVGVGSVLLA

-36 PTAFATTETSTAT
+36 PTAFATTVASEPT

-67 GTVSTENTNS
+67 GTVSTENINS

-126 AKEEVPAKTPKNKEI
+126 AKEEVSENTEVKTTPLP
-141 DSKIQTILQELN
+141 QF
-153 RDLKELEVFRE
+153 RDILKELERDLEELDEFRM
-164 YNGPDYSLQKSF
+164 YDDKTYSLQAYLREFTFRQGRNQMTFASGLKEDDSRLNKDV
-176 WTDLSRVGKQQM
+176 TIDKIYNDLV
-188 EYIQT
+188 
-193 LNEDSSDIDRV
+193 
-204 YWELI
+204 
-209 DFKNHIKMERLTREV
+209 DFKQHITMERLTREV
-224 AQYRNKYANNPE
+224 AQYRTKYAGDQK
-236 IEKEYKEHLEQ
+236 IEEEYKQHLEQ
-247 TETNTYATQGAD
+247 SEGSGTFSQEGD
-259 NLIISSNRAEQAL
+259 VLRISVERSEQAL
-272 ERIKEIAEKIE
+272 KRIKERAEKIE
-283 GDNLKTEV
+283 GNNLKTEV
-291 PKEAPKVAEKPKLD
+291 PKEAPRVAEKPKLD
-305 FKVQTR
+305 FKVQKR
-311 TTYKFLDFE
+311 TTYNFLDFE
-320 TKEQE
+320 TKEQD
-325 DPNLPLGK
+325 DPNLPLGEK
-333 KEERQKGER
+333 VERQKGER
-342 GEESET
+342 GEASET

-365 QNRKAPVNHL
+365 QNRKAPVDHL

-386 DTAPTAPEKPKLD
+386 DTAPTAPEKPKLE
-399 FTVKERVEREILD
+399 FTVKERVEQEILD

-423 PLGQIKVLR
+423 PLGQTKVLR

-447 VEGNVIASN
+447 VEGKVIESK
-456 LLSEDRKAPVNHL
+456 LLSEDRKAPVNRL
-469 IAKGTL
+469 IAKNIL
-475 VEKHPDTAP
+475 LEKHPDTAP

-538 DVIVEGNVIASN
+538 DVIVGNNVIASN

-565 KGTLVEKTPDA
+565 KGTLVEK
-576 PAPKAEEDTPTPAP
+576 
-590 KVDEVPAPMP
+590 MP
-600 DTPAP
+600 D
-605 KTEKEVPTPAPKEED
+605 
-620 TPAPKVEEEIQ
+620 
-631 EPKTEEKTP
+631 
-640 ETKEETP
+640 
-647 VPTPDA
+647 
-653 APAPTPKEEAPKTE
+653 
-667 EDAPTPAPETPKV
+667 
-680 EEETE
+680 
-685 APAPKAEEEVPTPDP
+685 APAPKAEEEVPTPAP
-700 VPETPMDQPKME
+700 VPETPMDKPQME
-712 EPKSEMPA
+712 E
-720 PAPKEDEVP
+720 
-729 APMPDTPAPK
+729 
-739 AEDEV
+739 
-744 PAPTPM
+744 
-750 PDTPMDKPKTDKV
+750 PKTDKV

-778 QPKAEDVPKEEM
+778 QPKAEDMPKEEM
-790 PKSEQPKAEDSA
+790 PKAEQPKAEDST

-811 PKTAEKPNLDF
+811 PKTAEKPKLDF
-822 TTKERKVEEALPIKE
+822 ITKERKVEEALPIKE

-842 ASLPLGKSYLLQE
+842 ASLALGKSYLLQE

-913 PTMSQKG
+913 PTLSHKG

>member
-11 SIRKFKVGVGSVLIA
+11 SIRKFKVDVGSVLIA
-26 TCLLGAGVST
+26 TCLLGARVST
-36 PTAFATTETSTAT
+36 PTAFAVTDSSTAT
-49 QVEAAQPTS
+49 QVEATQPTS

-86 EEAPVAEKAETA
+86 EEVPVAEKAETV
-98 TNSAEQNVVSEP
+98 TKSAEQKVASEP
-110 EKSEE
+110 EKTEE
-115 PTPAPAALTSE
+115 STPAPAALTSE
-126 AKEEVPAKTPKNKEI
+126 AKDIEQENVEVKTTPLP
-141 DSKIQTILQELN
+141 QF
-153 RDLKELEVFRE
+153 RDILKELERDLEELDEFRM
-164 YNGPDYSLQKSF
+164 YDDKTYSLQAYLREFTFKQGRNQMTFASGLKEDDSRLNKDV
-176 WTDLSRVGKQQM
+176 TIDKIYSDLV
-188 EYIQT
+188 
-193 LNEDSSDIDRV
+193 
-204 YWELI
+204 
-209 DFKNHIKMERLTREV
+209 DFKQHITMERLTREV
-224 AQYRNKYANNPE
+224 AQYRTKYAGDQK
-236 IEKEYKEHLEQ
+236 IEEEYKQHLEQ
-247 TETNTYATQGAD
+247 REDSGTFSQEGD
-259 NLIISSNRAEQAL
+259 LLRISVERSEQAL
-272 ERIKEIAEKIE
+272 KRIKERAEEIE

-291 PKEAPKVAEKPKLD
+291 PKEAPKAAEKTKLD
-305 FKVQTR
+305 FKVQKR
-311 TTYKFLDFE
+311 TTYQFLDFE

-325 DPNLPLGK
+325 DPNLPLGE

-365 QNRKAPVNHL
+365 KKRKDPV
-375 IAKGT
+375 
-380 LVEKHP
+380 
-386 DTAPTAPEKPKLD
+386 D
-399 FTVKERVEREILD
+399 
-412 YMVEEQDDASL
+412 
-423 PLGQIKVLR
+423 
-432 EGQKGELVKKYQDVI
+432 
-447 VEGNVIASN
+447 
-456 LLSEDRKAPVNHL
+456 HL

-532 LVKKYQ
+532 VVKKYQDVIVEGNVIASNLLSEDRKAPVNRLIAKNILVEKHPDTAPTAPEKPKLDFTVKERVEREILDYMVEEQDDASLPLGQTNVLREGQKGELVKKYQ

-565 KGTLVEKTPDA
+565 KGTLVEKTPEA
-576 PAPKAEEDTPTPAP
+576 PAPKEEEVPVPTPEAEAPKAEEEIPTP
-590 KVDEVPAPMP
+590 MP
-600 DTPAP
+600 EAL
-605 KTEKEVPTPAPKEED
+605 
-620 TPAPKVEEEIQ
+620 
-631 EPKTEEKTP
+631 
-640 ETKEETP
+640 
-647 VPTPDA
+647 
-653 APAPTPKEEAPKTE
+653 APTPEEPKTE
-667 EDAPTPAPETPKV
+667 EDAPTPAP
-680 EEETE
+680 
-685 APAPKAEEEVPTPDP
+685 A
-700 VPETPMDQPKME
+700 PETPMDQPKME
-712 EPKSEMPA
+712 E
-720 PAPKEDEVP
+720 
-729 APMPDTPAPK
+729 
-739 AEDEV
+739 
-744 PAPTPM
+744 
-750 PDTPMDKPKTDKV
+750 PKTDKV

-778 QPKAEDVPKEEM
+778 KPKAEDMPKEEM
-790 PKSEQPKAEDSA
+790 PKAEQPKAEDSA

-811 PKTAEKPNLDF
+811 PKTAEKPKLDF
-822 TTKERKVEEALPIKE
+822 TTKERKVEEALLIKE

-842 ASLPLGKSYLLQE
+842 ASLALGKSYLLQE

-913 PTMSQKG
+913 PTLSHKG

>member
-1 METANKKFRY
+1 METAKKKFRY

-36 PTAFATTETSTAT
+36 TTAFATTVASEST
-49 QVEAAQPTS
+49 QVEATQPTG

-67 GTVSTENTNS
+67 GTASTENTNL
-77 ESKVAPEVK
+77 ESKVAPEAK
-86 EEAPVAEKAETA
+86 EEVPATSETPVAEKADPEVK
-98 TNSAEQNVVSEP
+98 SAEQNIASEP

-126 AKEEVPAKTPKNKEI
+126 AKEEVSENTEVKNSPLQNLKKLVKE
-141 DSKIQTILQELN
+141 LE
-153 RDLKELEVFRE
+153 RDLEELEVFRD
-164 YNGPDYSLQKSF
+164 YTKSDYSLQKETWESF
-176 WTDLSRVGKQQM
+176 LSVGEADIKLAHTL
-188 EYIQT
+188 EEGDAKIQ
-193 LNEDSSDIDRV
+193 SV
-204 YWELI
+204 YGRLA
-209 DFKNHIKMERLTREV
+209 DFKHHITMERLTREV
-224 AQYRNKYANNPE
+224 AQYRKKYINDPE
-236 IEKEYKEHLEQ
+236 IEKEYKTYLEQ
-247 TETNTYATQGAD
+247 REDSGTFSQEGDLLRVSVGNSEA
-259 NLIISSNRAEQAL
+259 AL
-272 ERIKEIAEKIE
+272 ERIKERAEKIE

-291 PKEAPKVAEKPKLD
+291 PKEAPRVAEKPKLD

-311 TTYKFLDFE
+311 TTYQFLDFE

-325 DPNLPLGK
+325 DPNLPLGE

-348 YQDVIVGDKI
+348 YQDVIVGDTI

-365 QNRKAPVNHL
+365 KKRKEPVNHL

-380 LVEKHP
+380 LVEKH
-386 DTAPTAPEKPKLD
+386 
-399 FTVKERVEREILD
+399 
-412 YMVEEQDDASL
+412 S
-423 PLGQIKVLR
+423 
-432 EGQKGELVKKYQDVI
+432 
-447 VEGNVIASN
+447 
-456 LLSEDRKAPVNHL
+456 
-469 IAKGTL
+469 
-475 VEKHPDTAP
+475 DTAP

-565 KGTLVEKTPDA
+565 KNMLVEKHPDTAPTAPEKPKLEFTVKERVEREILDYMVEEQDDASLPLGQTKVLREGQKGELVKKYQDVIVEGNVIASNLFSEDRKAPVNRLIAKGMLVEKTPDITS
-576 PAPKAEEDTPTPAP
+576 KAEDEALKPMEPEADKPTP
-590 KVDEVPAPMP
+590 
-600 DTPAP
+600 
-605 KTEKEVPTPAPKEED
+605 PTP
-620 TPAPKVEEEIQ
+620 
-631 EPKTEEKTP
+631 
-640 ETKEETP
+640 
-647 VPTPDA
+647 
-653 APAPTPKEEAPKTE
+653 EAPKTE
-667 EDAPTPAPETPKV
+667 MSDAE
-680 EEETE
+680 
-685 APAPKAEEEVPTPDP
+685 
-700 VPETPMDQPKME
+700 
-712 EPKSEMPA
+712 
-720 PAPKEDEVP
+720 
-729 APMPDTPAPK
+729 
-739 AEDEV
+739 
-744 PAPTPM
+744 
-750 PDTPMDKPKTDKV
+750 
-763 ESDKQMPEAKQPEME
+763 QPEME
-778 QPKAEDVPKEEM
+778 QPKAEDMPKEEM
-790 PKSEQPKAEDSA
+790 PKAEHPKAEDST

-811 PKTAEKPNLDF
+811 PKTAEKPKLDF

-842 ASLPLGKSYLLQE
+842 ASLALGKSYLLQE

-913 PTMSQKG
+913 PTLSHKG

-941 VGLGLAGISLAVV
+941 VGLGLAGISLTVV

>member
-1 METANKKFRY
+1 METAKKKFRY

-36 PTAFATTETSTAT
+36 TTAFATTVTSEST
-49 QVEAAQPTS
+49 QVEATQPTG

-67 GTVSTENTNS
+67 GTVSTENTNL
-77 ESKVAPEVK
+77 ESKVAPEAK
-86 EEAPVAEKAETA
+86 EEVPATSETPVAEKADPEVK
-98 TNSAEQNVVSEP
+98 SAEQNIASEP

-126 AKEEVPAKTPKNKEI
+126 AKEEVSENTEVKNSPLQNLKKLVKE
-141 DSKIQTILQELN
+141 LE
-153 RDLKELEVFRE
+153 RDLEELEVFRD
-164 YNGPDYSLQKSF
+164 YTKSDYSLQKETWESF
-176 WTDLSRVGKQQM
+176 LSVGEADIKLAHTL
-188 EYIQT
+188 EEGDAKIQ
-193 LNEDSSDIDRV
+193 SV
-204 YWELI
+204 YGRLA
-209 DFKNHIKMERLTREV
+209 DFKHHITMERLTREV
-224 AQYRNKYANNPE
+224 AQYRKKYINDPE
-236 IEKEYKEHLEQ
+236 IEKEYKTYLEQ
-247 TETNTYATQGAD
+247 REDSGTFSQEGDLLRVSVGNSEA
-259 NLIISSNRAEQAL
+259 AL
-272 ERIKEIAEKIE
+272 ERIKERAEKIE

-291 PKEAPKVAEKPKLD
+291 PKEAPRVAEKPKLD

-311 TTYKFLDFE
+311 TTYQFLDFE

-325 DPNLPLGK
+325 DPNLPLGE

-348 YQDVIVGDKI
+348 YQDVIVGDTI

-365 QNRKAPVNHL
+365 KKRKEPVNHL

-386 DTAPTAPEKPKLD
+386 DTAPTAPEKPKLE

-423 PLGQIKVLR
+423 PLGQTKVLR

-456 LLSEDRKAPVNHL
+456 LLSEDRKAPVNRL
-469 IAKGTL
+469 IAKNML

-491 LDFTVKERVERE
+491 LEFTVKERVERE

-565 KGTLVEKTPDA
+565 KGMLVEKTPDITS
-576 PAPKAEEDTPTPAP
+576 KAEDEALKPMEPEADKPTP
-590 KVDEVPAPMP
+590 
-600 DTPAP
+600 
-605 KTEKEVPTPAPKEED
+605 PTP
-620 TPAPKVEEEIQ
+620 
-631 EPKTEEKTP
+631 
-640 ETKEETP
+640 
-647 VPTPDA
+647 
-653 APAPTPKEEAPKTE
+653 EAPKTE
-667 EDAPTPAPETPKV
+667 MSDAEQPKV
-680 EEETE
+680 DKPQME
-685 APAPKAEEEVPTPDP
+685 A
-700 VPETPMDQPKME
+700 
-712 EPKSEMPA
+712 
-720 PAPKEDEVP
+720 
-729 APMPDTPAPK
+729 
-739 AEDEV
+739 
-744 PAPTPM
+744 
-750 PDTPMDKPKTDKV
+750 PKTDKV

-778 QPKAEDVPKEEM
+778 QPKAEDMPKEEM
-790 PKSEQPKAEDSA
+790 PKAEHPKAEDST

-811 PKTAEKPNLDF
+811 PKTAEKPKLDF

-842 ASLPLGKSYLLQE
+842 ASLALGKSYLLQE

-913 PTMSQKG
+913 PTLSHKG

-941 VGLGLAGISLAVV
+941 VGLGLAGISLTVV

>member
-26 TCLLGAGVST
+26 TCLLGARVST
-36 PTAFATTETSTAT
+36 PTAFAVTDSSTAT
-49 QVEAAQPTS
+49 QVEATQPTS

-86 EEAPVAEKAETA
+86 EEVPVAEKAETV
-98 TNSAEQNVVSEP
+98 TKSAEQKVASEP
-110 EKSEE
+110 EKTEE
-115 PTPAPAALTSE
+115 STPAPAALTSE
-126 AKEEVPAKTPKNKEI
+126 AKDIEQENVEVKTTPLP
-141 DSKIQTILQELN
+141 QF
-153 RDLKELEVFRE
+153 RDILKELERDLEELDEFRM
-164 YNGPDYSLQKSF
+164 YDDKTYSLQAYLREFTFKQGRNQMTFASGLKEDDSRLNKDV
-176 WTDLSRVGKQQM
+176 TIDKIYSDLV
-188 EYIQT
+188 
-193 LNEDSSDIDRV
+193 
-204 YWELI
+204 
-209 DFKNHIKMERLTREV
+209 DFKQHITMERLTREV
-224 AQYRNKYANNPE
+224 AQYRTKYAGDQK
-236 IEKEYKEHLEQ
+236 IEEEYKQHLEQ
-247 TETNTYATQGAD
+247 REDSGTFSQEGD
-259 NLIISSNRAEQAL
+259 LLRISVERSEQAL
-272 ERIKEIAEKIE
+272 KRIKERAEEIE

-291 PKEAPKVAEKPKLD
+291 PKEAPKAAEKTKLD
-305 FKVQTR
+305 FKVQKR
-311 TTYKFLDFE
+311 TTYQFLDFE

-325 DPNLPLGK
+325 DPNLPLGE

-365 QNRKAPVNHL
+365 KKRKDPVDHL

-423 PLGQIKVLR
+423 PLGQTKVLR
-432 EGQKGELVKKYQDVI
+432 EGQKGEVVKKYQDVI

-456 LLSEDRKAPVNHL
+456 LLSEDRKAPVNRL
-469 IAKGTL
+469 IAKNIL

-576 PAPKAEEDTPTPAP
+576 PAPKAEE
-590 KVDEVPAPMP
+590 
-600 DTPAP
+600 
-605 KTEKEVPTPAPKEED
+605 
-620 TPAPKVEEEIQ
+620 
-631 EPKTEEKTP
+631 
-640 ETKEETP
+640 
-647 VPTPDA
+647 
-653 APAPTPKEEAPKTE
+653 
-667 EDAPTPAPETPKV
+667 
-680 EEETE
+680 
-685 APAPKAEEEVPTPDP
+685 
-700 VPETPMDQPKME
+700 
-712 EPKSEMPA
+712 
-720 PAPKEDEVP
+720 
-729 APMPDTPAPK
+729 
-739 AEDEV
+739 EV

-750 PDTPMDKPKTDKV
+750 PETPMDKPKTDKV

-778 QPKAEDVPKEEM
+778 QPKAED
-790 PKSEQPKAEDSA
+790 SA

-811 PKTAEKPNLDF
+811 PKTAEKPKLDF

-837 EIRYD
+837 EIRHD
-842 ASLPLGKSYLLQE
+842 ASLALGKSYLLQE

-904 KTTPSVQSN
+904 KSTPSVQSN

-920 APSANKATL
+920 ALSANKSTL
-929 PATGEQRNNLAL
+929 PATGEQRNSLAL

>member
-1 METANKKFRY
+1 MYLGMVEMETANKKFRY

-36 PTAFATTETSTAT
+36 PTTFATTETSTAT
-49 QVEAAQPTS
+49 QVEATQPTS

-77 ESKVAPEVK
+77 ESKVTPEVK
-86 EEAPVAEKAETA
+86 KEAPVAEKVETA
-98 TNSAEQNVVSEP
+98 TKSAEQKVASEP
-110 EKSEE
+110 EKTEE
-115 PTPAPAALTSE
+115 PTPTPAALTSE
-126 AKEEVPAKTPKNKEI
+126 AKEEVSAETPKNEEI
-141 DSKIQTILQELN
+141 DLKIQDILQELD
-153 RDLKELEVFRE
+153 RDLKELEVFRD
-164 YNGPDYSLQKSF
+164 YTGSDYSLQKMLWADSLEF
-176 WTDLSRVGKQQM
+176 GKKHMDYVRNLKKGTPTKADYVKLS
-188 EYIQT
+188 
-193 LNEDSSDIDRV
+193 
-204 YWELI
+204 
-209 DFKNHIKMERLTREV
+209 DFKHYITMERLTREV
-224 AQYRNKYANNPE
+224 AQYREKYVGDSE
-236 IEKEYKEHLEQ
+236 IEKEYKAHLEQ
-247 TETNTYATQGAD
+247 REDSGTFSQEGD
-259 NLIISSNRAEQAL
+259 LLRISVERSEQAL
-272 ERIKEIAEKIE
+272 KRIKERAEEIE

-305 FKVQTR
+305 FKVQKR
-311 TTYKFLDFE
+311 TTYQFLDFE

-325 DPNLPLGK
+325 DPNLPLGEK
-333 KEERQKGER
+333 VERQKGER
-342 GEESET
+342 GEASET

-358 VASTLIS
+358 VASILIS
-365 QNRKAPVNHL
+365 QNRKAPVDHL

-432 EGQKGELVKKYQDVI
+432 EGQK
-447 VEGNVIASN
+447 S
-456 LLSEDRKAPVNHL
+456 
-469 IAKGTL
+469 
-475 VEKHPDTAP
+475 
-484 TAPEKPK
+484 
-491 LDFTVKERVERE
+491 
-503 ILDYMVEEQDDASL
+503 
-517 PLGQT
+517 
-522 KVLREGQKGE
+522 E

-576 PAPKAEEDTPTPAP
+576 PAPKAEEDTP
-590 KVDEVPAPMP
+590 
-600 DTPAP
+600 
-605 KTEKEVPTPAPKEED
+605 
-620 TPAPKVEEEIQ
+620 
-631 EPKTEEKTP
+631 
-640 ETKEETP
+640 
-647 VPTPDA
+647 
-653 APAPTPKEEAPKTE
+653 
-667 EDAPTPAPETPKV
+667 
-680 EEETE
+680 
-685 APAPKAEEEVPTPDP
+685 
-700 VPETPMDQPKME
+700 
-712 EPKSEMPA
+712 
-720 PAPKEDEVP
+720 
-729 APMPDTPAPK
+729 
-739 AEDEV
+739 
-744 PAPTPM
+744 
-750 PDTPMDKPKTDKV
+750 MDKPKTDKV
-763 ESDKQMPEAKQPEME
+763 ESDKQMPEAKQPEMK
-778 QPKAEDVPKEEM
+778 QPKAEDMPKEEM
-790 PKSEQPKAEDSA
+790 PKAEQPNAEDSA

-811 PKTAEKPNLDF
+811 PKTAEKPKLDF
-822 TTKERKVEEALPIKE
+822 ATKERKVEEALLIKE

-842 ASLPLGKSYLLQE
+842 ASLALGKSYLLQE

-874 VATNLL
+874 VSTNLL

-941 VGLGLAGISLAVV
+941 VGLGLAGISLAVI

>member
-26 TCLLGAGVST
+26 TCLLGVGVST
-36 PTAFATTETSTAT
+36 PTAFATTVASEPT
-49 QVEAAQPTS
+49 QVEVAQPTS

-67 GTVSTENTNS
+67 GTVSTENINS
-77 ESKVAPEVK
+77 ESKVAPEAK
-86 EEAPVAEKAETA
+86 EEVPAISETPVAEKADPEVK
-98 TNSAEQNVVSEP
+98 SAEQNVASEP

-126 AKEEVPAKTPKNKEI
+126 AKEGVSENTEVKSSP
-141 DSKIQTILQELN
+141 LQEVQNL
-153 RDLKELEVFRE
+153 LKDVKRELEELEVFTE
-164 YNGPDYSLQKSF
+164 YDASVYWYQKSLWEQF
-176 WTDLSRVGKQQM
+176 SEIGKREMDRVL
-188 EYIQT
+188 T
-193 LNEDSSDIDRV
+193 LKEDSAEIKKVHESLF
-204 YWELI
+204 E
-209 DFKNHIKMERLTREV
+209 FGNQIKMERFTRQV
-224 AQYRNKYANNPE
+224 APYLEKYSDDEFIKNEYRTN
-236 IEKEYKEHLEQ
+236 LEQ
-247 TETNTYATQGAD
+247 SDNGSYASQGGNTFKAYVD
-259 NLIISSNRAEQAL
+259 KVEQSVERIVKRGEEL
-272 ERIKEIAEKIE
+272 ERK
-283 GDNLKTEV
+283 NLQKKV
-291 PKEAPKVAEKPKLD
+291 PDTAPKVAEKPKLD
-305 FKVQTR
+305 FKVQKR
-311 TTYKFLDFE
+311 TTYNFLDFE
-320 TKEQE
+320 TKEQD
-325 DPNLPLGK
+325 DPNLPLGEK
-333 KEERQKGER
+333 VERQKGER
-342 GEESET
+342 GEASET

-365 QNRKAPVNHL
+365 QNRKAPVDHL

-423 PLGQIKVLR
+423 PLGQTKVLR
-432 EGQKGELVKKYQDVI
+432 EGQTGELVKKYQDVI
-447 VEGNVIASN
+447 VEGKVIESK
-456 LLSEDRKAPVNHL
+456 LLSEDRKAPVNRL
-469 IAKGTL
+469 IAKNIL

-565 KGTLVEKTPDA
+565 KGTLVEKTPD
-576 PAPKAEEDTPTPAP
+576 T
-590 KVDEVPAPMP
+590 
-600 DTPAP
+600 
-605 KTEKEVPTPAPKEED
+605 
-620 TPAPKVEEEIQ
+620 
-631 EPKTEEKTP
+631 
-640 ETKEETP
+640 
-647 VPTPDA
+647 
-653 APAPTPKEEAPKTE
+653 
-667 EDAPTPAPETPKV
+667 
-680 EEETE
+680 
-685 APAPKAEEEVPTPDP
+685 PAPKAEEEVPTPAP
-700 VPETPMDQPKME
+700 VPETPMDKPKME
-712 EPKSEMPA
+712 NPKEEMPA
-720 PAPKEDEVP
+720 PAP
-729 APMPDTPAPK
+729 MPD
-739 AEDEV
+739 
-744 PAPTPM
+744 
-750 PDTPMDKPKTDKV
+750 
-763 ESDKQMPEAKQPEME
+763 AKRPEM
-778 QPKAEDVPKEEM
+778 
-790 PKSEQPKAEDSA
+790 EQPKAEDSA

-811 PKTAEKPNLDF
+811 PKTAEKPKLDF
-822 TTKERKVEEALPIKE
+822 TTKERKAEEALPIKE

-842 ASLPLGKSYLLQE
+842 ASLALGKSYLLQE

-865 QDVIVDGKV
+865 QDVIVDGKI

-904 KTTPSVQSN
+904 KSTPSVQSN
-913 PTMSQKG
+913 LTLSHKG

-941 VGLGLAGISLAVV
+941 VGLGLAGISLAVI

>member
-26 TCLLGAGVST
+26 TCLLGVGVST
-36 PTAFATTETSTAT
+36 PTAFATTVASEPT
-49 QVEAAQPTS
+49 QVEVAQPTS

-67 GTVSTENTNS
+67 GTVSTENINS
-77 ESKVAPEVK
+77 ESKVAPEAK
-86 EEAPVAEKAETA
+86 EEVPAISETPVAEKADPEVK
-98 TNSAEQNVVSEP
+98 SAEQNVASEP

-126 AKEEVPAKTPKNKEI
+126 AKEGVSENIEVKSSP
-141 DSKIQTILQELN
+141 LQEVQNL
-153 RDLKELEVFRE
+153 LKDVKRELEELEVFTE
-164 YNGPDYSLQKSF
+164 YDASVYWYQKSLWEQF
-176 WTDLSRVGKQQM
+176 SEIGKREMDRVL
-188 EYIQT
+188 T
-193 LNEDSSDIDRV
+193 LKEDSAEIKKVHESLF
-204 YWELI
+204 E
-209 DFKNHIKMERLTREV
+209 FGNQIKMERFTRQV
-224 AQYRNKYANNPE
+224 APYLEKYSDDEFIKNEYRTN
-236 IEKEYKEHLEQ
+236 LEQ
-247 TETNTYATQGAD
+247 SDNGSYASQGGNTFKAYVD
-259 NLIISSNRAEQAL
+259 KVEQSVERIVKRGEEL
-272 ERIKEIAEKIE
+272 ERK
-283 GDNLKTEV
+283 NLQKKV
-291 PKEAPKVAEKPKLD
+291 PDTAPKVAEKPKLD
-305 FKVQTR
+305 FKVQKR
-311 TTYKFLDFE
+311 TTYNFLDFE
-320 TKEQE
+320 TKEQD
-325 DPNLPLGK
+325 DPNLPLGEK
-333 KEERQKGER
+333 VERQKGER
-342 GEESET
+342 GEASET

-365 QNRKAPVNHL
+365 QNRKAPVDHL

-423 PLGQIKVLR
+423 PLGQTKVLR
-432 EGQKGELVKKYQDVI
+432 EGQTGELVKKYQDVI
-447 VEGNVIASN
+447 VEGKVIESK
-456 LLSEDRKAPVNHL
+456 LLSEDRKAPVNRL
-469 IAKGTL
+469 IAKNIL

-565 KGTLVEKTPDA
+565 KGTLVEKTPD
-576 PAPKAEEDTPTPAP
+576 T
-590 KVDEVPAPMP
+590 
-600 DTPAP
+600 
-605 KTEKEVPTPAPKEED
+605 
-620 TPAPKVEEEIQ
+620 
-631 EPKTEEKTP
+631 
-640 ETKEETP
+640 
-647 VPTPDA
+647 
-653 APAPTPKEEAPKTE
+653 
-667 EDAPTPAPETPKV
+667 
-680 EEETE
+680 
-685 APAPKAEEEVPTPDP
+685 PAPKAEEEVPTPAP
-700 VPETPMDQPKME
+700 VPETPMDKPKME
-712 EPKSEMPA
+712 NPKEEMPA
-720 PAPKEDEVP
+720 PAP
-729 APMPDTPAPK
+729 MPD
-739 AEDEV
+739 
-744 PAPTPM
+744 
-750 PDTPMDKPKTDKV
+750 
-763 ESDKQMPEAKQPEME
+763 AKRPEM
-778 QPKAEDVPKEEM
+778 
-790 PKSEQPKAEDSA
+790 EQPKAEDSA

-811 PKTAEKPNLDF
+811 PKTAEKPKLDF
-822 TTKERKVEEALPIKE
+822 TTKERKAEEALPIKE

-842 ASLPLGKSYLLQE
+842 ASLALGKSYLLQE

-865 QDVIVDGKV
+865 QDVVVDGKV

-913 PTMSQKG
+913 PAMSHKG

>member
-1 METANKKFRY
+1 METAKKKFRY

-26 TCLLGAGVST
+26 TCLLGAGVSI
-36 PTAFATTETSTAT
+36 PTAFATTVTSESTQVGAT
-49 QVEAAQPTS
+49 QPTG

-67 GTVSTENTNS
+67 GTVSTENTNL
-77 ESKVAPEVK
+77 ESKVAPEAK
-86 EEAPVAEKAETA
+86 EEVPATSETPVAEKADPEMK
-98 TNSAEQNVVSEP
+98 SAEQNIASEP

-126 AKEEVPAKTPKNKEI
+126 AKEEVSENTEVKTTPLP
-141 DSKIQTILQELN
+141 QF
-153 RDLKELEVFRE
+153 RDILKELERDLEELDEFRM
-164 YNGPDYSLQKSF
+164 YDDKTYSLQAYLREFTFKQGRDQMTFASGLKEDDSRLNKDV
-176 WTDLSRVGKQQM
+176 TIDKIYSDLV
-188 EYIQT
+188 
-193 LNEDSSDIDRV
+193 
-204 YWELI
+204 
-209 DFKNHIKMERLTREV
+209 DFKQHITMERLTREV
-224 AQYRNKYANNPE
+224 AQYRTKYAGDQK
-236 IEKEYKEHLEQ
+236 IEEEYKQHLEQ
-247 TETNTYATQGAD
+247 REGSGTFSQEGD
-259 NLIISSNRAEQAL
+259 VLRISVERSEQAL
-272 ERIKEIAEKIE
+272 KRIKERAEEIE

-291 PKEAPKVAEKPKLD
+291 PKEAPRVAEKPKLD

-311 TTYKFLDFE
+311 TTYQFLDFE

-325 DPNLPLGK
+325 DPNLPLGE

-348 YQDVIVGDKI
+348 YQDVIVGDTI

-365 QNRKAPVNHL
+365 KKRKDPV
-375 IAKGT
+375 
-380 LVEKHP
+380 
-386 DTAPTAPEKPKLD
+386 D
-399 FTVKERVEREILD
+399 
-412 YMVEEQDDASL
+412 
-423 PLGQIKVLR
+423 
-432 EGQKGELVKKYQDVI
+432 
-447 VEGNVIASN
+447 
-456 LLSEDRKAPVNHL
+456 HL

-565 KGTLVEKTPDA
+565 KNMLVEKHPDTAPTAPEKPKLEFTVKERVEREILDYMVEEQDDASLPLGQTKVLREGQKGELVKKYQDVIVEGNVIASNLLSEDRKAPVNRLIAKGTLVEKTPDITS
-576 PAPKAEEDTPTPAP
+576 KAEDEALKPMEPEADKPTP
-590 KVDEVPAPMP
+590 
-600 DTPAP
+600 
-605 KTEKEVPTPAPKEED
+605 PTP
-620 TPAPKVEEEIQ
+620 
-631 EPKTEEKTP
+631 
-640 ETKEETP
+640 
-647 VPTPDA
+647 
-653 APAPTPKEEAPKTE
+653 EAPKTE
-667 EDAPTPAPETPKV
+667 MSDAEQPKV
-680 EEETE
+680 DKPQME
-685 APAPKAEEEVPTPDP
+685 A
-700 VPETPMDQPKME
+700 
-712 EPKSEMPA
+712 
-720 PAPKEDEVP
+720 
-729 APMPDTPAPK
+729 
-739 AEDEV
+739 
-744 PAPTPM
+744 
-750 PDTPMDKPKTDKV
+750 PKTDKV

-778 QPKAEDVPKEEM
+778 QPKAEDMPKEEM
-790 PKSEQPKAEDSA
+790 PKAEQPKAEDSA

-811 PKTAEKPNLDF
+811 PKTAEKPKLDF

-842 ASLPLGKSYLLQE
+842 ASLALGKSYLLQE

-913 PTMSQKG
+913 PTMSHKG

-941 VGLGLAGISLAVV
+941 VCLGLAGISLAVV

>member
-1 METANKKFRY
+1 METAKKKFRY

-36 PTAFATTETSTAT
+36 TTAFATTVTSEST
-49 QVEAAQPTS
+49 QVEATQPTG

-67 GTVSTENTNS
+67 GTVSTENTNL
-77 ESKVAPEVK
+77 ESKVAPEAK
-86 EEAPVAEKAETA
+86 EEVPATSETPVAEKADPEVK
-98 TNSAEQNVVSEP
+98 SAEQNIASEP

-126 AKEEVPAKTPKNKEI
+126 AKEEVSENTEVKNSPLQNLKKLVKE
-141 DSKIQTILQELN
+141 LE
-153 RDLKELEVFRE
+153 RDLEELEVFRD
-164 YNGPDYSLQKSF
+164 YTKSDYSLQKETWESF
-176 WTDLSRVGKQQM
+176 SSVGEADIKLAHTL
-188 EYIQT
+188 EEGDAKIQ
-193 LNEDSSDIDRV
+193 SV
-204 YWELI
+204 YGRLA
-209 DFKNHIKMERLTREV
+209 DFKHHITMERLTREV
-224 AQYRNKYANNPE
+224 AQYRTKYAGDQK
-236 IEKEYKEHLEQ
+236 IEEEYKQHLEQ
-247 TETNTYATQGAD
+247 REDSGTFSQEGD
-259 NLIISSNRAEQAL
+259 PLRRSVEKSEQAL
-272 ERIKEIAEKIE
+272 QRIKERAEEIE

-291 PKEAPKVAEKPKLD
+291 PKEAPRVAEKPKLD

-311 TTYKFLDFE
+311 TTYQFLDFE

-325 DPNLPLGK
+325 DPNLPLGE

-348 YQDVIVGDKI
+348 YQDVIVGDTI

-365 QNRKAPVNHL
+365 KKRKDPVDHL

-386 DTAPTAPEKPKLD
+386 DTAPTAPEKPKLE

-423 PLGQIKVLR
+423 PLGQTKVLR

-456 LLSEDRKAPVNHL
+456 LLSEDRKAPVNRL
-469 IAKGTL
+469 IAKNML

-491 LDFTVKERVERE
+491 LEFTVKERVERE

-565 KGTLVEKTPDA
+565 KGTLVEKTPDITS
-576 PAPKAEEDTPTPAP
+576 KAEDEALKPMEPEADKPTP
-590 KVDEVPAPMP
+590 
-600 DTPAP
+600 
-605 KTEKEVPTPAPKEED
+605 PTP
-620 TPAPKVEEEIQ
+620 
-631 EPKTEEKTP
+631 
-640 ETKEETP
+640 
-647 VPTPDA
+647 
-653 APAPTPKEEAPKTE
+653 EAPKTE
-667 EDAPTPAPETPKV
+667 MSDAEQPKV
-680 EEETE
+680 DKPQME
-685 APAPKAEEEVPTPDP
+685 A
-700 VPETPMDQPKME
+700 
-712 EPKSEMPA
+712 
-720 PAPKEDEVP
+720 
-729 APMPDTPAPK
+729 
-739 AEDEV
+739 
-744 PAPTPM
+744 
-750 PDTPMDKPKTDKV
+750 PKTDKV

-778 QPKAEDVPKEEM
+778 QPKAEDMPKEEM
-790 PKSEQPKAEDSA
+790 PKAEQPKAEDSA

-811 PKTAEKPNLDF
+811 PKTAEKPKLDF
-822 TTKERKVEEALPIKE
+822 ITKERKVEEALPIKE

-842 ASLPLGKSYLLQE
+842 ASLALGKSYLLQE

-913 PTMSQKG
+913 PTLSHKG

-941 VGLGLAGISLAVV
+941 VGLGLAGISLTVV

>member
-1 METANKKFRY
+1 METAKKKFRY

-26 TCLLGAGVST
+26 TCLLGAGVPT
-36 PTAFATTETSTAT
+36 TTAFATTVTSEST
-49 QVEAAQPTS
+49 QVEATQPTG

-67 GTVSTENTNS
+67 GTVSTENTNL
-77 ESKVAPEVK
+77 ESKVAPEAK
-86 EEAPVAEKAETA
+86 EEVPAISETPVAEKADPEVK
-98 TNSAEQNVVSEP
+98 SAEQNIASEP

-126 AKEEVPAKTPKNKEI
+126 AKEEVSENTEVKNSPLQNLKKLVKE
-141 DSKIQTILQELN
+141 LE
-153 RDLKELEVFRE
+153 RDLEELEVFRD
-164 YNGPDYSLQKSF
+164 YTKSDYSLQKETWESF
-176 WTDLSRVGKQQM
+176 LSVGEADIKLAHTL
-188 EYIQT
+188 EEGDAKIQ
-193 LNEDSSDIDRV
+193 SV
-204 YWELI
+204 YGRLA
-209 DFKNHIKMERLTREV
+209 DFKHHITMERLTREV
-224 AQYRNKYANNPE
+224 AQYRTKYAGDQK
-236 IEKEYKEHLEQ
+236 IEEEYKQHLEQ
-247 TETNTYATQGAD
+247 REDSGTFSQEGD
-259 NLIISSNRAEQAL
+259 PLRRSVEKSEQAL
-272 ERIKEIAEKIE
+272 QRIKERAEEIE

-291 PKEAPKVAEKPKLD
+291 PKEAPRVAEKPKLD

-311 TTYKFLDFE
+311 TTYQFLDFE

-325 DPNLPLGK
+325 DPNLPLGE

-348 YQDVIVGDKI
+348 YQDVIVGDTI

-365 QNRKAPVNHL
+365 KKRKEPV
-375 IAKGT
+375 
-380 LVEKHP
+380 E
-386 DTAPTAPEKPKLD
+386 
-399 FTVKERVEREILD
+399 
-412 YMVEEQDDASL
+412 
-423 PLGQIKVLR
+423 
-432 EGQKGELVKKYQDVI
+432 
-447 VEGNVIASN
+447 
-456 LLSEDRKAPVNHL
+456 HL

-565 KGTLVEKTPDA
+565 KNMLVEKHPDTAPTAPEKPKLDFTVKERVEREILDYMVEEQDDASLPLGQTKVLREGQKGELVKKYQDVIVEGNVIASNLLSEDRKAPVNRLIAKGTLVEKIPDITS
-576 PAPKAEEDTPTPAP
+576 KAEDEALKPMEPEADKPTP
-590 KVDEVPAPMP
+590 
-600 DTPAP
+600 
-605 KTEKEVPTPAPKEED
+605 PTP
-620 TPAPKVEEEIQ
+620 
-631 EPKTEEKTP
+631 
-640 ETKEETP
+640 
-647 VPTPDA
+647 
-653 APAPTPKEEAPKTE
+653 EAPKTE
-667 EDAPTPAPETPKV
+667 MSDAEQPKV
-680 EEETE
+680 DKPQME
-685 APAPKAEEEVPTPDP
+685 A
-700 VPETPMDQPKME
+700 
-712 EPKSEMPA
+712 
-720 PAPKEDEVP
+720 
-729 APMPDTPAPK
+729 
-739 AEDEV
+739 
-744 PAPTPM
+744 
-750 PDTPMDKPKTDKV
+750 PKTDKV

-778 QPKAEDVPKEEM
+778 QPKAEDMPKEEM
-790 PKSEQPKAEDSA
+790 PKAEQPKAEDSA

-811 PKTAEKPNLDF
+811 PKTAEKPKLDF

-842 ASLPLGKSYLLQE
+842 ASLALGKSYLLQE

-913 PTMSQKG
+913 PTLSHKG

-941 VGLGLAGISLAVV
+941 VGLGLAGISLTVV

>member
-1 METANKKFRY
+1 METAKKKFRY

-36 PTAFATTETSTAT
+36 TTAFATTVASEST
-49 QVEAAQPTS
+49 QVEATQPTG

-67 GTVSTENTNS
+67 GTVSTENTNL
-77 ESKVAPEVK
+77 ESKVAPEAK
-86 EEAPVAEKAETA
+86 EEVPATSETPVAEKADPEVK
-98 TNSAEQNVVSEP
+98 SAEQNIASEP

-126 AKEEVPAKTPKNKEI
+126 AKEEVSENTEVKNSPLQNLKKLVKE
-141 DSKIQTILQELN
+141 LE
-153 RDLKELEVFRE
+153 RDLEELEVFRD
-164 YNGPDYSLQKSF
+164 YTKSDYSLQKETWESF
-176 WTDLSRVGKQQM
+176 SSVGEADIKLAHTL
-188 EYIQT
+188 EEGDAKIQ
-193 LNEDSSDIDRV
+193 SV
-204 YWELI
+204 YGRLA
-209 DFKNHIKMERLTREV
+209 DFKHHITMERLTREV
-224 AQYRNKYANNPE
+224 AQYRKKYINDPE
-236 IEKEYKEHLEQ
+236 IEKEYKTYLEQ
-247 TETNTYATQGAD
+247 REDSGTFSQEGDLLRVSVGNSEA
-259 NLIISSNRAEQAL
+259 AL
-272 ERIKEIAEKIE
+272 ERIKERAEKIE

-291 PKEAPKVAEKPKLD
+291 PKEAPRVAEKPKLD

-311 TTYKFLDFE
+311 TTYQFLDFE

-325 DPNLPLGK
+325 DPNLPLGE

-348 YQDVIVGDKI
+348 YQDVIVGDTI

-365 QNRKAPVNHL
+365 KKRK
-375 IAKGT
+375 
-380 LVEKHP
+380 E
-386 DTAPTAPEKPKLD
+386 
-399 FTVKERVEREILD
+399 
-412 YMVEEQDDASL
+412 
-423 PLGQIKVLR
+423 
-432 EGQKGELVKKYQDVI
+432 
-447 VEGNVIASN
+447 
-456 LLSEDRKAPVNHL
+456 PVNHL

-565 KGTLVEKTPDA
+565 KNMLVEKHPDTAPTAPEKPKLEFTVKERVEREILDYMVEEQDDASLPLGQTKVLREGQKGELVKKYQDVIVEGNVIASNLLSEDRKAPVNRLIAKGMLVEKTPDITS
-576 PAPKAEEDTPTPAP
+576 KAEDEALKPMEPEADKPTP
-590 KVDEVPAPMP
+590 
-600 DTPAP
+600 
-605 KTEKEVPTPAPKEED
+605 PTP
-620 TPAPKVEEEIQ
+620 
-631 EPKTEEKTP
+631 
-640 ETKEETP
+640 
-647 VPTPDA
+647 
-653 APAPTPKEEAPKTE
+653 EAPKTE
-667 EDAPTPAPETPKV
+667 MSDAEQPKV
-680 EEETE
+680 DKPQME
-685 APAPKAEEEVPTPDP
+685 A
-700 VPETPMDQPKME
+700 
-712 EPKSEMPA
+712 
-720 PAPKEDEVP
+720 
-729 APMPDTPAPK
+729 
-739 AEDEV
+739 
-744 PAPTPM
+744 
-750 PDTPMDKPKTDKV
+750 PKTDKV

-778 QPKAEDVPKEEM
+778 QPKAEDMPKEEM
-790 PKSEQPKAEDSA
+790 PKAEHPKAEDST

-811 PKTAEKPNLDF
+811 PKTAEKPKLDF

-842 ASLPLGKSYLLQE
+842 ASLALGKSYLLQE

-913 PTMSQKG
+913 PTLSHKG

-941 VGLGLAGISLAVV
+941 VGLGLAGISLTVV

>member
-1 METANKKFRY
+1 METAKKKFRY

-36 PTAFATTETSTAT
+36 TTAFATTVTSEST
-49 QVEAAQPTS
+49 QVEATQPTG

-67 GTVSTENTNS
+67 GTVSTENTNL
-77 ESKVAPEVK
+77 ESKVAPEAK
-86 EEAPVAEKAETA
+86 EEVPAISETPVAEKADPEVK
-98 TNSAEQNVVSEP
+98 SAEQNIASEP

-126 AKEEVPAKTPKNKEI
+126 AKEEVSENTEVKNSPLQNLKKLVKE
-141 DSKIQTILQELN
+141 LE
-153 RDLKELEVFRE
+153 RDLEELEVFRD
-164 YNGPDYSLQKSF
+164 YTKSDYSLQKETWESF
-176 WTDLSRVGKQQM
+176 LSVGEADIKLAHTL
-188 EYIQT
+188 EEGDAKIQ
-193 LNEDSSDIDRV
+193 SV
-204 YWELI
+204 YGRLA
-209 DFKNHIKMERLTREV
+209 DFKHHITMERLTREV
-224 AQYRNKYANNPE
+224 AQYRKKYINDPE
-236 IEKEYKEHLEQ
+236 IEKEYKTYLEQ
-247 TETNTYATQGAD
+247 REDSGTFSQEGDLLRVSVGNSEA
-259 NLIISSNRAEQAL
+259 AL
-272 ERIKEIAEKIE
+272 ERIKERAEKIE

-291 PKEAPKVAEKPKLD
+291 PKEAPRVAEKPKLD

-311 TTYKFLDFE
+311 TTYQFLDFE

-325 DPNLPLGK
+325 DPNLPLGE

-348 YQDVIVGDKI
+348 YQDVIVGDTI

-365 QNRKAPVNHL
+365 KKRKEPV
-375 IAKGT
+375 
-380 LVEKHP
+380 
-386 DTAPTAPEKPKLD
+386 D
-399 FTVKERVEREILD
+399 
-412 YMVEEQDDASL
+412 
-423 PLGQIKVLR
+423 
-432 EGQKGELVKKYQDVI
+432 
-447 VEGNVIASN
+447 
-456 LLSEDRKAPVNHL
+456 HL

-565 KGTLVEKTPDA
+565 KGTLVEKIPDITS
-576 PAPKAEEDTPTPAP
+576 KAEDEALKPMEPEADKPTP
-590 KVDEVPAPMP
+590 
-600 DTPAP
+600 
-605 KTEKEVPTPAPKEED
+605 PTP
-620 TPAPKVEEEIQ
+620 
-631 EPKTEEKTP
+631 
-640 ETKEETP
+640 
-647 VPTPDA
+647 
-653 APAPTPKEEAPKTE
+653 EAPKTE
-667 EDAPTPAPETPKV
+667 MSDAEQPKV
-680 EEETE
+680 DKPQME
-685 APAPKAEEEVPTPDP
+685 A
-700 VPETPMDQPKME
+700 
-712 EPKSEMPA
+712 
-720 PAPKEDEVP
+720 
-729 APMPDTPAPK
+729 
-739 AEDEV
+739 
-744 PAPTPM
+744 
-750 PDTPMDKPKTDKV
+750 PKTDKV

-778 QPKAEDVPKEEM
+778 QPKAEDMPKEEM
-790 PKSEQPKAEDSA
+790 PKAEQPKAEDSA

-811 PKTAEKPNLDF
+811 PKTAEKPKLDF

-842 ASLPLGKSYLLQE
+842 ASLALGKSYLLQE

-913 PTMSQKG
+913 PTLSHKG

-941 VGLGLAGISLAVV
+941 VGLGLAGISLTVV

>member
-1 METANKKFRY
+1 MENANKKFRY

-115 PTPAPAALTSE
+115 PTPAPVAITSE
-126 AKEEVPAKTPKNKEI
+126 AKEEVSENTEVKSSP
-141 DSKIQTILQELN
+141 LQEVQNL
-153 RDLKELEVFRE
+153 LKDVKRELEELEVFTE
-164 YNGPDYSLQKSF
+164 YDASVYWYQKSLWEQF
-176 WTDLSRVGKQQM
+176 SEIGKREMDRVL
-188 EYIQT
+188 T
-193 LNEDSSDIDRV
+193 LKEDSAEIKKVHESLF
-204 YWELI
+204 E
-209 DFKNHIKMERLTREV
+209 FGNQIKMERFTRQV
-224 AQYRNKYANNPE
+224 APYLEKYSDDEFIKNEYRTN
-236 IEKEYKEHLEQ
+236 LEQ
-247 TETNTYATQGAD
+247 SDNGSYASQGGNTFKAYVD
-259 NLIISSNRAEQAL
+259 KVEQSVERIVKRGEEL
-272 ERIKEIAEKIE
+272 ERK
-283 GDNLKTEV
+283 NLKTEV
-291 PKEAPKVAEKPKLD
+291 PKEAPKAAEKPKLD
-305 FKVQTR
+305 FKVQRR

-365 QNRKAPVNHL
+365 QNRKAPV
-375 IAKGT
+375 
-380 LVEKHP
+380 
-386 DTAPTAPEKPKLD
+386 D
-399 FTVKERVEREILD
+399 
-412 YMVEEQDDASL
+412 
-423 PLGQIKVLR
+423 
-432 EGQKGELVKKYQDVI
+432 
-447 VEGNVIASN
+447 
-456 LLSEDRKAPVNHL
+456 HL

-538 DVIVEGNVIASN
+538 DVIVEGNVITSN

-565 KGTLVEKTPDA
+565 KGTLVEK
-576 PAPKAEEDTPTPAP
+576 
-590 KVDEVPAPMP
+590 MP
-600 DTPAP
+600 D
-605 KTEKEVPTPAPKEED
+605 
-620 TPAPKVEEEIQ
+620 
-631 EPKTEEKTP
+631 
-640 ETKEETP
+640 
-647 VPTPDA
+647 
-653 APAPTPKEEAPKTE
+653 
-667 EDAPTPAPETPKV
+667 
-680 EEETE
+680 
-685 APAPKAEEEVPTPDP
+685 APAPKAEEEVP
-700 VPETPMDQPKME
+700 
-712 EPKSEMPA
+712 
-720 PAPKEDEVP
+720 
-729 APMPDTPAPK
+729 
-739 AEDEV
+739 
-744 PAPTPM
+744 APTPM
-750 PDTPMDKPKTDKV
+750 PETPMDKPKTDKV
-763 ESDKQMPEAKQPEME
+763 ESDKQMPETKQPEM
-778 QPKAEDVPKEEM
+778 
-790 PKSEQPKAEDSA
+790 EQPKAEDSA

-811 PKTAEKPNLDF
+811 PKTAEKPKLDF

-913 PTMSQKG
+913 PTLSHKG

>member
-26 TCLLGAGVST
+26 TCLLGVGVST
-36 PTAFATTETSTAT
+36 PTAFATTVASEPT
-49 QVEAAQPTS
+49 QVEVAQPTS

-67 GTVSTENTNS
+67 GTVSTENINS
-77 ESKVAPEVK
+77 ESKVAPEAK
-86 EEAPVAEKAETA
+86 EEVPAISETPVAEKADPEVK
-98 TNSAEQNVVSEP
+98 SAEQNVASEP

-126 AKEEVPAKTPKNKEI
+126 AKEGVSENTEVKSSP
-141 DSKIQTILQELN
+141 LQEVQNL
-153 RDLKELEVFRE
+153 LKDVKRELEELEVFTE
-164 YNGPDYSLQKSF
+164 YDASVYWYQKSLWEQF
-176 WTDLSRVGKQQM
+176 SEIGKREMDRVL
-188 EYIQT
+188 T
-193 LNEDSSDIDRV
+193 LKEDSAEIKKVHESLF
-204 YWELI
+204 E
-209 DFKNHIKMERLTREV
+209 FGNQIKMERFTRQV
-224 AQYRNKYANNPE
+224 APYLEKYSDDEFIKNEYRTN
-236 IEKEYKEHLEQ
+236 LEQ
-247 TETNTYATQGAD
+247 SDNGSYASQGGNTFKAYVD
-259 NLIISSNRAEQAL
+259 KVEQSVERIVKRGEEL
-272 ERIKEIAEKIE
+272 ERK
-283 GDNLKTEV
+283 NLQKKV
-291 PKEAPKVAEKPKLD
+291 PDTAPKVAEKPKLD
-305 FKVQTR
+305 FKVQKR
-311 TTYKFLDFE
+311 TTYNFLDFE
-320 TKEQE
+320 TKEQD
-325 DPNLPLGK
+325 DPNLPLGEK
-333 KEERQKGER
+333 VERQKGER
-342 GEESET
+342 GEASET

-365 QNRKAPVNHL
+365 QNRKAPVDHL

-423 PLGQIKVLR
+423 PLGQTKVLR
-432 EGQKGELVKKYQDVI
+432 EGQTGELVKKYQDVI
-447 VEGNVIASN
+447 VEGKVIESK
-456 LLSEDRKAPVNHL
+456 LLSEDRKAPVNRL
-469 IAKGTL
+469 IAKNIL

-576 PAPKAEEDTPTPAP
+576 PAPKAEE
-590 KVDEVPAPMP
+590 
-600 DTPAP
+600 
-605 KTEKEVPTPAPKEED
+605 
-620 TPAPKVEEEIQ
+620 
-631 EPKTEEKTP
+631 
-640 ETKEETP
+640 
-647 VPTPDA
+647 
-653 APAPTPKEEAPKTE
+653 
-667 EDAPTPAPETPKV
+667 
-680 EEETE
+680 
-685 APAPKAEEEVPTPDP
+685 
-700 VPETPMDQPKME
+700 
-712 EPKSEMPA
+712 
-720 PAPKEDEVP
+720 
-729 APMPDTPAPK
+729 
-739 AEDEV
+739 EV

-750 PDTPMDKPKTDKV
+750 PETPMDKPKTDKV

-778 QPKAEDVPKEEM
+778 QPKAEDM
-790 PKSEQPKAEDSA
+790 PKAEQPKAEDSA

-811 PKTAEKPNLDF
+811 PKTAEKPKLDF

-842 ASLPLGKSYLLQE
+842 ASLALGKSYLLQE

-865 QDVIVDGKV
+865 QDVIVDGKI

-904 KTTPSVQSN
+904 KSTPSVQSN
-913 PTMSQKG
+913 LTLSHKG

>member
-1 METANKKFRY
+1 METAKKKFRY

-36 PTAFATTETSTAT
+36 TTAFATTVTSEST
-49 QVEAAQPTS
+49 QVEATQPTG

-67 GTVSTENTNS
+67 GTVSTENTNL
-77 ESKVAPEVK
+77 ESKVAPEAK
-86 EEAPVAEKAETA
+86 EEVPATSETPVAEKADPEVK
-98 TNSAEQNVVSEP
+98 SAEQNIASEP

-126 AKEEVPAKTPKNKEI
+126 AKEEVSENTEVKNSPLQNLKKLVKE
-141 DSKIQTILQELN
+141 LE
-153 RDLKELEVFRE
+153 RDLEELEVFRD
-164 YNGPDYSLQKSF
+164 YTKSDYSLQKETWESF
-176 WTDLSRVGKQQM
+176 SSVGEADIKLAHTL
-188 EYIQT
+188 EEGDAKIQ
-193 LNEDSSDIDRV
+193 SV
-204 YWELI
+204 YGRLA
-209 DFKNHIKMERLTREV
+209 DFKHHITMERLTREV
-224 AQYRNKYANNPE
+224 AQYRTKYAGDQK
-236 IEKEYKEHLEQ
+236 IEEEYKQHLEQ
-247 TETNTYATQGAD
+247 REDSGTFSQEGD
-259 NLIISSNRAEQAL
+259 PLRRSVEKSEQAL
-272 ERIKEIAEKIE
+272 QRIKERAEEIE

-291 PKEAPKVAEKPKLD
+291 PKEAPRVAEKPKLD

-311 TTYKFLDFE
+311 TTYQFLDFE

-325 DPNLPLGK
+325 DPNLPLGE

-348 YQDVIVGDKI
+348 YQDVIVGDTI

-365 QNRKAPVNHL
+365 KKRKDPV
-375 IAKGT
+375 
-380 LVEKHP
+380 
-386 DTAPTAPEKPKLD
+386 D
-399 FTVKERVEREILD
+399 
-412 YMVEEQDDASL
+412 
-423 PLGQIKVLR
+423 
-432 EGQKGELVKKYQDVI
+432 
-447 VEGNVIASN
+447 
-456 LLSEDRKAPVNHL
+456 HL

-565 KGTLVEKTPDA
+565 KNMLVEKHPDTAPTAPEKPKLEFTVKERVEREILDYMVEEQDDASLPLGQTKVLREGQKGELVKKYQDVIVEGNVIASNLLSEDRKAPVNRLIAKGTLVEKTPDITS
-576 PAPKAEEDTPTPAP
+576 KAEDEALKPMEPEADKPTP
-590 KVDEVPAPMP
+590 
-600 DTPAP
+600 
-605 KTEKEVPTPAPKEED
+605 PTP
-620 TPAPKVEEEIQ
+620 
-631 EPKTEEKTP
+631 
-640 ETKEETP
+640 
-647 VPTPDA
+647 
-653 APAPTPKEEAPKTE
+653 EAPKTE
-667 EDAPTPAPETPKV
+667 MSDAEQPKV
-680 EEETE
+680 DKPQME
-685 APAPKAEEEVPTPDP
+685 A
-700 VPETPMDQPKME
+700 
-712 EPKSEMPA
+712 
-720 PAPKEDEVP
+720 
-729 APMPDTPAPK
+729 
-739 AEDEV
+739 
-744 PAPTPM
+744 
-750 PDTPMDKPKTDKV
+750 PKTDKV

-778 QPKAEDVPKEEM
+778 QPKAEDMPKEEM
-790 PKSEQPKAEDSA
+790 PKAEQPKAEDSA

-811 PKTAEKPNLDF
+811 PKTAEKPKLDF

-842 ASLPLGKSYLLQE
+842 ASLALGKSYLLQE

-913 PTMSQKG
+913 PTLSHKG